1 MATNIEE
8 QWARLALSESMSSTP
23 EEDELLKQ
31 QASSANTITDRLL
44 KMEDNARIKA
54 DNLALIQEEKTQKQ
68 NEINGLE
75 SFIADLQNKN
85 AEGVN
90 WDDATSLQE
99 SLGKFANYGL
109 QTDEN
114 GQRYYVDP
122 TSGSKV
128 NYYGKEKGL
137 YIAETDNEQ
146 MKLGLRAGDKTFEDR
161 YTPDWKQYVPFMKGY
176 GWNPGPEGVVAD
188 KDPYMDLTVPAAL
201 ADAYEKYVHSNAGQL
216 AERTAGQGPISAEMA
231 YKLGAGKTE
240 YTNQSAPMWNA
251 DYDVGS
257 VELRKDTPL
266 PGVHSDYS
274 AFGED
279 GRIIRK
285 DTDGYFGNLIDA
297 AQHGLGRTVA
307 SAGDTIV
314 DIATRGSK
322 ELAEN
327 FGGVSEEESNKII
340 TKSAI
345 GKLFNENGN
354 FTGFDKYKDAKEYG
368 YDASA
373 INDYGQELKYVLT
386 SDKATFTDKAL
397 SILKAPV
404 YAPEL
409 MASSI
414 GDIVLAATGP
424 VGMGIFSANIMNDIL
439 EEKQKIMKTSDLD
452 PSQYVIAGT
461 AAVVAGLANQLT
473 GGLAGATKGLTVD
486 LIKEGLKKVDST
498 AFQKIVTAVG
508 AGTLEEATEEGI
520 QELAQIVGTK
530 LGTPEQDQIMTEKT
544 AVDVGVASIMGGGA
558 GAGMSGARAG
568 FSEFKNNESIK
579 NGINNVSE
587 KIKPTKPLEPVVDSA
602 TEANEVLD
610 ENQKA
615 VYETNFTDAES
626 RLEALTPLALR
637 DDVSND
643 EYMSGFEEINAIK
656 EHIINGMKSGTIDKA
671 RSDVAI
677 AKLKDIN
684 AKMSA
689 GVIKMMND
697 GDEQSIKTL
706 FSDPETAETK
716 FRKIATSGSEDLD
729 IDGANFMKAGYSAGL
744 NDETITDIKDEAKA
758 LNRLNGRIATIG
770 TEAGAT
776 GKSIDKV
783 AQEVSRD
790 ARGYLTYKDLA
801 DEGIESN
808 NVGKINKN
816 LVYME
821 KFYGKHSAKLDSINA
836 GLSDAESKAEK
847 IITNFIENGK
857 AKNRNEALI
866 ELTALDENKKPK
878 YSLGQ
883 IEITYGR
890 TENKGKINI
899 IDAVRKLKDERYN
912 GGMFAI
918 RNSVKNE
925 TEAMGT
931 VFELTKKRAENIG
944 TFAKQFTDKTEVDYV
959 NEIKN
964 LEPEVV
970 KLREKVAKYELVDKE
985 DLNENVVNANIA
997 KLKNMEN
1004 SLKSAQDNLAKIKG
1018 TKVDSENETSKTTES
1033 NSTVK
1038 TPGSNGEDPTYNDKE
1053 VSSIID
1059 PANPPADV
1067 VYEEPKYE
1075 EPKIKEPTVTNDDF
1089 DGIDTSVLNP
1099 IDISDISKYPI
1110 DGFNGNNPI
1119 VMNIN
1124 YNDPIDTFANY
1135 KEPSDEEISAFLNTQ
1150 SEPEYEDYADI
1161 NVDNIA
1167 NFESIDDIKDGT
1179 DEEKT
1184 KKSEVIKQLEAELI
1198 KAKESLKSAKE
1209 IYSALKNKLNG
1220 YYAEKQEIYER
1231 NSGNKQ
1237 WNEKDSNRMEWLN
1250 NQTESAKTLMPKFV
1264 LDVINKKRDFV
1275 NGITAKLS
1283 GSAEMESIVK
1293 DTGLGAHR
1301 DINTVVV
1308 MEEIDGKFV
1317 QAKTKDKDGK
1327 DIVKTQII
1335 KSSEIIKGN
1344 KKATNRLSGMKIE
1357 DITDNKTVLDY
1368 ADSAFET
1375 LSNVVDK
1382 VEKVENTRKPKDE
1395 NGKYPLEVTPKV
1407 QPTINGKKG
1416 NSEIIKLRD
1425 SLFRGILF
1433 NSDGSIN
1440 KNVAT
1445 AIAMTGD
1452 EYRALMASKLAFNT
1466 KEDIAKMLGITEGE
1480 VTGLMTRT
1488 MAFNGSF
1495 KKLIADDLSTT
1506 LFKNLAISGVDTADK
1521 ELVAKMKADAGQI
1534 VLLYMQEKGYIEPLA
1549 TSTMTVKQYE
1559 TMMEKDEDFAKETF
1573 TELGESENGA
1583 TIPMVR
1589 LAGTR
1594 DANGNQIRLK
1604 SKVKEAHNKAF
1615 AAETAKITKTLD
1627 VLGSTFGIESTKKG
1641 YKTKPSKTDSKKV
1654 KNSKVNN
1661 MSDKALKTMNVLQA
1675 ESFEMNGG
1683 VEVLFELL
1691 DNETID
1697 DATIL
1702 KAMGYKTEQDLK
1714 GKSFNTVESAEAR
1727 NMEIE
1732 NSLEEL
1738 KSLRARVLDPEDEMT
1753 NEMYFDYF
1761 FGKNGRFYM
1770 DSVGINPQTEK
1781 QLHRWL
1787 ITPKSH
1793 NVTID
1798 FNSENGKAK
1807 RQKDMFRLAIAQA
1820 FGFAID
1826 KKSNAD
1832 SYAFA
1837 DAIMAADESELLKV
1851 LKPNEKGKFEYTL
1864 PGSEHT
1870 LEIEHIGHTMQ
1881 AISALRS
1888 YRDANGGP
1896 FATSMS
1902 VEFDAVTSGF
1912 IIKLMQ
1918 MPILGMKL
1926 VKEWLAKGGVFLG
1939 GTDGYNSGDIKDI
1952 KSMSDVIAKNGITDA
1967 YRTLAGKM
1975 KTPKEVTDKYYE
1987 NHKDRNNKVKV
1998 ANRVLGAITPLLG
2011 NIKNDIDEVTK
2022 EGRALFKDP
2031 FMTFNYAA
2039 GMASIKKSLGYKMT
2053 ENLADEMLDEK
2064 SSKGNV
2070 LISALFGREATPA
2083 EIASFRKDLAE
2094 KDFDEVVINGKVKV
2108 SELMRKIIED
2118 AYGNQVESI
2127 LGEEFEGLVKANGT
2141 INNAFKGVFLAWK
2154 KEYDAKVAEVIS
2166 KGGVLSAKVENEII
2180 LDLKD
2185 KFPMINAPLSSGS
2198 IEDLETV
2205 AIYSTKLSSGK
2216 DKRYGAAKTY
2226 INKDNAN
2233 NPKGQQTL
2241 TVQSMIREF
2250 DAAMSAGAVI
2260 PIHYIDGSFMTNVL
2274 EASGILGVH
2283 DAVVTGMDNAFD
2295 TVKNY
2300 NKNVYENSRDYSVIE
2315 ELSKLVNRNA
2325 KGNESIVIREAKGDN
2340 EAITFGDI
2348 VNDLNKLNAEV
2359 KEARRVLFNTDVK
2372 VMHMTA
2378 IDDTDYSEIDGQG
2391 TVKKENE
2398 LVEYAEPDIKETTD
2412 KKLDSSKTPGSEEIV
2427 KESVGLTVTKSGLV
2441 RYKDTNKSQKKIESY
2456 AEFKSIVNE
2465 YASIMNSKK
2474 AKGDKTTDSMN
2485 QYVDSMFKMLANSG
2499 IEFRPFELKFS
2510 KNVGDNDSGLGLHK
2524 TYDSGLTIITM
2535 PFDVDFGN
2543 ESPLR
2548 VVLHEYA
2555 HSITKKAMKDNPSL
2569 MKKANELRDYAIKKL
2584 KENGMTQDE
2593 INKTYAF
2600 IDKKDEAYEFIAEAL
2615 TSPKFQAILS
2625 KIPSIS
2631 ENKNALEDIK
2641 KFFNAIVKF
2650 VTKNNESKFEMN
2662 NVLADTLNLVIE
2674 IQNENGLLNKDYN
2687 SEPDVSNSTD
2697 DTSLINNALDIMKI
2711 LKNEYIANAKQQKDR
2726 TSDDYKDLS
2735 KLATDFAKIE
2745 NMIEGCK

>member
-1 MATNIEE
+1 MAETQEERLTRLGLFNPSTIDTNEEDNFTKFKDADTIGNARIREIDALETTHGKSGIAEDNKRKIVENTARGLKFGQEGYQPLSQATTGDRASLDAELMSMKNIESGPSIYRGMDVKYNKFDDTLSEPVVASTGDSFYTQPIDEREYDKFGRRLVDNSDYASELRKQGLAVNYNANDKEKALAEVLEAKKQKLGAWGYDPQGMEDKFIKRNDGYNTYGEKPGESSFVDALQSATTKLGGKVLEGIGESVEFLGKEDQAFQQRE
-8 QWARLALSESMSSTP
+8 QSRLDENYPGEKVSAWRNEFAKSIENAGKFLSESGGKIREGDVDAFYGYNKSGSKMTEDVWNELKDGKVLDAVGKISASGTLNLIAESIP
-23 EEDELLKQ
+23 EMVMYFNPATLALTYTGNVAEAKKEAEKLNGNKEI
-31 QASSANTITDRLL
+31 S
-44 KMEDNARIKA
+44 NARMSAILLGEA
-54 DNLALIQEEKTQKQ
+54 FSA
-68 NEINGLE
+68 GLE
-75 SFIADLQNKN
+75 SFAIGKMTGIGELTSKAGELATKFKGQIPDSIIK
-85 AEGVN
+85 
-90 WDDATSLQE
+90 DATSYALNKTGKIATAMAAEGGQE
-99 SLGKFANYGL
+99 VF
-109 QTDEN
+109 QE
-114 GQRYYVDP
+114 GQR
-122 TSGSKV
+122 
-128 NYYGKEKGL
+128 
-137 YIAETDNEQ
+137 
-146 MKLGLRAGDKTFEDR
+146 
-161 YTPDWKQYVPFMKGY
+161 
-176 GWNPGPEGVVAD
+176 
-188 KDPYMDLTVPAAL
+188 
-201 ADAYEKYVHSNAGQL
+201 
-216 AERTAGQGPISAEMA
+216 
-231 YKLGAGKTE
+231 
-240 YTNQSAPMWNA
+240 
-251 DYDVGS
+251 
-257 VELRKDTPL
+257 
-266 PGVHSDYS
+266 
-274 AFGED
+274 
-279 GRIIRK
+279 
-285 DTDGYFGNLIDA
+285 
-297 AQHGLGRTVA
+297 
-307 SAGDTIV
+307 
-314 DIATRGSK
+314 IATTQYGQKDLNTQANIDRIGQAFVGGS
-322 ELAEN
+322 LA
-327 FGGVSEEESNKII
+327 GGGIRTGVEAGSSVKDVYDKAVYNGINVS
-340 TKSAI
+340 SAI
-345 GKLFNENGN
+345 
-354 FTGFDKYKDAKEYG
+354 
-368 YDASA
+368 
-373 INDYGQELKYVLT
+373 DYT
-386 SDKATFTDKAL
+386 
-397 SILKAPV
+397 
-404 YAPEL
+404 
-409 MASSI
+409 
-414 GDIVLAATGP
+414 
-424 VGMGIFSANIMNDIL
+424 
-439 EEKQKIMKTSDLD
+439 
-452 PSQYVIAGT
+452 
-461 AAVVAGLANQLT
+461 
-473 GGLAGATKGLTVD
+473 
-486 LIKEGLKKVDST
+486 
-498 AFQKIVTAVG
+498 
-508 AGTLEEATEEGI
+508 
-520 QELAQIVGTK
+520 
-530 LGTPEQDQIMTEKT
+530 
-544 AVDVGVASIMGGGA
+544 
-558 GAGMSGARAG
+558 
-568 FSEFKNNESIK
+568 K

-587 KIKPTKPLEPVVDSA
+587 KIKPTKPSEPAV
-602 TEANEVLD
+602 EVLD

-626 RLEALTPLALR
+626 RLEALSPLALR

-643 EYMSGFEEINAIK
+643 EYMSGFEEINSIK
-656 EHIINGMKSGTIDKA
+656 EHIIDGMKSGTIDKA
-671 RSDVAI
+671 RSDAAV

-684 AKMSA
+684 AKMHA

-697 GDEQSIKTL
+697 GDEQAMKTL

-744 NDETITDIKDEAKA
+744 DDETITDIKDEVKA
-758 LNRLNGRIATIG
+758 LNKLSGRVAKSNGG
-770 TEAGAT
+770 TEAGST
-776 GKSIDKV
+776 GKSMSKV
-783 AQEVSRD
+783 AQEVSSD
-790 ARGYLTYKDLA
+790 ARGYLSYQEVA
-801 DEGIESN
+801 ESGIETN
-808 NVGKINKN
+808 NTGKINKG
-816 LVYME
+816 LVAME
-821 KFYGKHSAKLDSINA
+821 KFYGKHSSKLESINY
-836 GLSDAESKAEK
+836 GLSDAESRAEK
-847 IITNFIENGK
+847 IVSNFIDN
-857 AKNRNEALI
+857 KNVTREEALK
-866 ELTALDENKKPK
+866 ELSSTIYDEKTKKTRNK
-878 YSLGQ
+878 YTDLGQ

-899 IDAVRKLKDERYN
+899 IDAIKRLNDNNYN
-912 GGMFAI
+912 GGMYGI
-918 RNSVKNE
+918 RESVKNE

-931 VFELTKKRAENIG
+931 VFELTKKRAERIG

-964 LEPEVV
+964 LEPEVA
-970 KLREKVAKYELVDKE
+970 KLREKVAKYKLLDEE
-985 DLNENVVNANIA
+985 DLSDNAKSSIKELPKMEA
-997 KLKNMEN
+997 K
-1004 SLKSAQDNLAKIKG
+1004 LKSAQDNLAKIKG
-1018 TKVDSENETSKTTES
+1018 TKVDNETESATSGSENKEP
-1033 NSTVK
+1033 V
-1038 TPGSNGEDPTYNDKE
+1038 TPNEEK
-1053 VSSIID
+1053 VSGIID
-1059 PANPPADV
+1059 PNNPPADV
-1067 VYEEPKYE
+1067 SYE
-1075 EPKIKEPTVTNDDF
+1075 EPKIVEPSEPKEQEITIEDDF
-1089 DGIDTSVLNP
+1089 DGIDVSALKP
-1099 IDISDISKYPI
+1099 IDISDMSKYPMI
-1110 DGFNGNNPI
+1110 EFTGDNPS

-1124 YNDPIDTFANY
+1124 YADPIDPFSNY
-1135 KEPSDEEISAFLNTQ
+1135 KEPTDAEIAAFL
-1150 SEPEYEDYADI
+1150 SEPVDPEYKDYADI

-1167 NFESIDDIKDGT
+1167 NFDNIDSIKAT
-1179 DEEKT
+1179 TEKE
-1184 KKSEVIKQLEAELI
+1184 KAAKSEAIKLLEAELI
-1198 KAKESLKSAKE
+1198 KAKKALSKEKE
-1209 IYSALKNKLNG
+1209 IYNALKNKITDL
-1220 YYAEKQEIYER
+1220 YAEKQEIYER
-1231 NSGNKQ
+1231 NSGKKQ
-1237 WNEKDSNRMEWLN
+1237 WNEDDSNRIEWLN
-1250 NQTESAKTLMPKFV
+1250 EQTESAKQYLPRFV
-1264 LDVINKKRDFV
+1264 NEKINFKKELI
-1275 NGITAKLS
+1275 NGITSKLS
-1283 GSAEMESIVK
+1283 GSAEIESIIK
-1293 DTGLGAHR
+1293 DTGLGS
-1301 DINTVVV
+1301 IVS
-1308 MEEIDGKFV
+1308 E
-1317 QAKTKDKDGK
+1317 KTKMIEKDKDGNDK
-1327 DIVKTQII
+1327 YQII
-1335 KSSEIIKGN
+1335 KSSDIVKGN

-1368 ADSAFET
+1368 ADSAIET
-1375 LSNVVDK
+1375 LSNVIDK
-1382 VEKVENTRKPKDE
+1382 VEKKYNKFGKEIESDKILTDV
-1395 NGKYPLEVTPKV
+1395 NGIESGLKEV
-1407 QPTINGKKG
+1407 Q
-1416 NSEIIKLRD
+1416 KLRD

-1433 NSDGSIN
+1433 NADGSIN

-1452 EYRALMASKLAFNT
+1452 EYRALMASKLAFKT
-1466 KEDIAKMLGITEGE
+1466 KEYIAKMLGITEGE

-1488 MAFNGSF
+1488 MTFNGSF
-1495 KKLIADDLSTT
+1495 KKIIADDLSTT

-1549 TSTMTVKQYE
+1549 TSTMTVKEYE

-1604 SKVKEAHNKAF
+1604 GKAKEAHNKAF
-1615 AAETAKITKTLD
+1615 TAETAKITKTLD
-1627 VLGSTFGIESTKKG
+1627 ILGSTFGIESTKKG

-1683 VEVLFELL
+1683 VEVLFELDENGNRL
-1691 DNETID
+1691 ID

-1702 KAMGYKTEQDLK
+1702 KAMGYKTEEDLK

-1727 NMEIE
+1727 NMEIA
-1732 NSLEEL
+1732 NSLDEL

-1798 FNSENGKAK
+1798 FNSKDGKAK

-1837 DAIMAADESELLKV
+1837 DAIMASDESELLKV
-1851 LKPNEKGKFEYTL
+1851 LKPNEKGKFEHTL

-1881 AISALRS
+1881 AINALRA
-1888 YRDANGGP
+1888 YRDAKGGT
-1896 FATSMS
+1896 FTTSMS

-1939 GTDGYNSGDIKDI
+1939 GTDGYNGGDIKDI

-1998 ANRVLGAITPLLG
+1998 ANRVLSAITPLLG

-2039 GMASIKKSLGYKMT
+2039 GMASIKRSLGYKMT
-2053 ENLADEMLDEK
+2053 ENLADEMLAGSE
-2064 SSKGNV
+2064 KGNV
-2070 LISALFGREATPA
+2070 LISALFGKEATPA

-2154 KEYDAKVAEVIS
+2154 KEYNAKVAEVIS
-2166 KGGVLSAKVENEII
+2166 KGGVLSSKVEDEII

-2185 KFPMINAPLSSGS
+2185 KFPMINAPLSSGN

-2241 TVQSMIREF
+2241 TVQSMIREL

-2274 EASGILGVH
+2274 EASGVLGVH

-2391 TVKKENE
+2391 TVKKANE
-2398 LVEYAEPDIKETTD
+2398 LVEYAEPDVGETTN
-2412 KKLDSSKTPGSEEIV
+2412 KKLDSTQTPGSDDIV
-2427 KESVGLTVTKSGLV
+2427 KESANLVMSATGLIKFNSDKKNGVAKGTK
-2441 RYKDTNKSQKKIESY
+2441 TIETY
-2456 AEFKSIVNE
+2456 DEFKSIVEE
-2465 YASIMNSKK
+2465 YNSLLNKSGKTDTNNLKEKYSESIKYI
-2474 AKGDKTTDSMN
+2474 DELF
-2485 QYVDSMFKMLANSG
+2485 VMLGNAG
-2499 IEFRPFELKFS
+2499 IKFRPFDLKLIDKVDS
-2510 KNVGDNDSGLGLHK
+2510 KGEGLGLHK
-2524 TYDSGLTIITM
+2524 TDEKNGQTTITM
-2535 PFDVDFGN
+2535 PSKVNFGDYY
-2543 ESPLR
+2543 PLK

-2555 HSITKKAMKDNPSL
+2555 HSITVKGMKDNKAL
-2569 MKKANELRDYAIKKL
+2569 KAKANKLRAHIINEIK
-2584 KENGMTQDE
+2584 N
-2593 INKTYAF
+2593 N
-2600 IDKKDEAYEFIAEAL
+2600 DKKDGIDEKETNEKINRLYGLNDINVPAKDREFEFIAEIL
-2615 TSPKFQAILS
+2615 TDPQLQ
-2625 KIPSIS
+2625 KIVAKISSIGQ
-2631 ENKNALEDIK
+2631 NKNALEDIK
-2641 KFFNAIVKF
+2641 IFFKAIVKF
-2650 VTKNNESKFEMN
+2650 VTRNNEEIKETNSLIDALDI
-2662 NVLADTLNLVIE
+2662 VLE

-2687 SEPDVSNSTD
+2687 SEPEVHSAD
-2697 DTSLINNALDIMKI
+2697 DIVLINESLDIMNT
-2711 LKNEYIANAKQQKDR
+2711 LKKDTNNSNLR
-2726 TSDDYKDLS
+2726 TIFESI
-2735 KLATDFAKIE
+2735 IE
-2745 NMIEGCK
+2745 DVKGCKQ

>member
-8 QWARLALSESMSSTP
+8 QWARLAISESMASTP
-23 EEDELLKQ
+23 EDDALLKQ
-31 QASSANTITDRLL
+31 QAASTTTIIDRLL
-44 KMEDNARIKA
+44 KMEENARIKA
-54 DNLALIQEEKTQKQ
+54 ENLALKEQEKTQKQ
-68 NEINGLE
+68 NEINGIE

-85 AEGVN
+85 AQGAN
-90 WDDATSLQE
+90 WDDANTLQE

-137 YIAETDNEQ
+137 YVAETDNGQ

-176 GWNPGPEGVVAD
+176 GWKPGPEGVVAD

-240 YTNQSAPMWNA
+240 YTKQSAPMWNA
-251 DYDVGS
+251 DYDVSS
-257 VELRKDTPL
+257 VKLREDTPL
-266 PGVHSDYS
+266 PGAHSN
-274 AFGED
+274 AALFGED

-297 AQHGLGRTVA
+297 AQHGLGRTAA
-307 SAGDTIV
+307 STGDTLV

-322 ELAEN
+322 ELAEK

-354 FTGFDKYKDAKEYG
+354 FTGFDKYKEGKEYG
-368 YDASA
+368 YDSSA
-373 INDYGQELKYVLT
+373 IDDYGQELKYVLT
-386 SDKATFTDKAL
+386 SDKATFTDKAM

-424 VGMGIFSANIMNDIL
+424 VGMGVFSANIMNDIL

-452 PSQYVIAGT
+452 PSQYMIAGT
-461 AAVVAGLANQLT
+461 AGLVAGLANQLT
-473 GGLAGATKGLTVD
+473 GGLAGATKGLTVN

-498 AFQKIVTAVG
+498 AFQRIVTAIG

-520 QELAQIVGTK
+520 QELAQVVGTK

-558 GAGMSGARAG
+558 GAGMSGAKAG
-568 FSEFKNNESIK
+568 FSELKNNESIK

-587 KIKPTKPLEPVVDSA
+587 KIKPTKPSEPVVDNA
-602 TEANEVLD
+602 PEASEVLD

-615 VYETNFTDAES
+615 VYETNFADAES
-626 RLEALTPLALR
+626 RLEALSPLALR

-643 EYMSGFEEINAIK
+643 EYMNGFEEINSIK

-671 RSDVAI
+671 RSDVAV

-684 AKMSA
+684 AKMHA

-697 GDEQSIKTL
+697 GDEQAMKTL
-706 FSDPETAETK
+706 FSDPETAEKK

-758 LNRLNGRIATIG
+758 LNKLSG
-770 TEAGAT
+770 T

-783 AQEVSRD
+783 AQEVSSE
-790 ARGYLTYKDLA
+790 AKGYLTYKDLA

-816 LVYME
+816 LVSME
-821 KFYGKHSAKLDSINA
+821 KFYGKHSAKLEAIEI
-836 GLSDAESKAEK
+836 GLAEATEKVSKIVNDFVESRK
-847 IITNFIENGK
+847 ISKE
-857 AKNRNEALI
+857 EALVKL
-866 ELTALDENKKPK
+866 EKVSGQTQVTYP
-878 YSLGQ
+878 SGQ
-883 IEITYGR
+883 I
-890 TENKGKINI
+890 GKINHSDI
-899 IDAVRKLKDERYN
+899 VRKLKDENYN
-912 GGMFAI
+912 GGMFSI

-931 VFELTKKRAENIG
+931 VFELTKKRAEKLG
-944 TFAKQFTDKTEVDYV
+944 TFTKQFTDKTEVDYV

-964 LEPEVV
+964 LEPEVF

-1018 TKVDSENETSKTTES
+1018 TKVDSETEIDTTSPGSKDKAPEVPEDPKDIIVETPKDTVVKSFVKPLEESVTES
-1033 NSTVK
+1033 
-1038 TPGSNGEDPTYNDKE
+1038 PEDPTEINSVHKDTN
-1053 VSSIID
+1053 VSFVKPID
-1059 PANPPADV
+1059 
-1067 VYEEPKYE
+1067 EIETPKDYTVNTFVPSLE
-1075 EPKIKEPTVTNDDF
+1075 QEIPKI
-1089 DGIDTSVLNP
+1089 
-1099 IDISDISKYPI
+1099 
-1110 DGFNGNNPI
+1110 
-1119 VMNIN
+1119 
-1124 YNDPIDTFANY
+1124 
-1135 KEPSDEEISAFLNTQ
+1135 
-1150 SEPEYEDYADI
+1150 
-1161 NVDNIA
+1161 VDNEYDFVKA
-1167 NFESIDDIKDGT
+1167 EQTFVEPDDVPTIDDIAKFDNIDSISDKT
-1179 DEEKT
+1179 DKEKAV
-1184 KKSEVIKQLEAELI
+1184 KSEVIKKLEVELTNTR
-1198 KAKESLKSAKE
+1198 ESLKSSKEEYAKYKNSIDNMFAKKE
-1209 IYSALKNKLNG
+1209 QLKTETGDVRKLS
-1220 YYAEKQEIYER
+1220 K
-1231 NSGNKQ
+1231 S
-1237 WNEKDSNRMEWLN
+1237 EKDSFFDKLN
-1250 NQTESAKTLMPKFV
+1250 TLNSNIEFGLKF
-1264 LDVINKKRDFV
+1264 LDRLKETKIDPLKNLV
-1275 NGITAKLS
+1275 NGINAKLS
-1283 GSAEMESIVK
+1283 GSAEIDSIINK
-1293 DTGLGAHR
+1293 DGLGA
-1301 DINTVVV
+1301 IKEVTQIK
-1308 MEEIDGKFV
+1308 MIE
-1317 QAKTKDKDGK
+1317 KDKEGNDQY
-1327 DIVKTQII
+1327 QII
-1335 KSSEIIKGN
+1335 KSSDIVKGN

-1368 ADSAFET
+1368 ADSAVET
-1375 LSNVVDK
+1375 LSNVIDK
-1382 VEKVENTRKPKDE
+1382 VEKVKNRDGSESIKPNVFNKE
-1395 NGKYPLEVTPKV
+1395 T
-1407 QPTINGKKG
+1407 
-1416 NSEIIKLRD
+1416 NSMESVKLRD

-1594 DANGNQIRLK
+1594 DINGNQIRLK
-1604 SKVKEAHNKAF
+1604 GKAKEAQNKKF
-1615 AAETAKITKTLD
+1615 AYETAKLTKTLD
-1627 VLGSTFGIESTKKG
+1627 FLGSTFGIESTKKG
-1641 YKTKPSKTDSKKV
+1641 YKTKPTKTESKKV

-1661 MSDKALKTMNVLQA
+1661 MSDKALKTMNILQD

-1683 VEVLFELL
+1683 VDVLFELL
-1691 DNETID
+1691 DNGTID

-1702 KAMGYKTEQDLK
+1702 KAMGYKTEEDLK

-1727 NMEIE
+1727 NMEIV
-1732 NSLEEL
+1732 NSLDEL
-1738 KSLRARVLDPEDEMT
+1738 KLLRARVLDPEDEMT

-1798 FNSENGKAK
+1798 FGAKGKAK

-1851 LKPNEKGKFEYTL
+1851 LKPDEKGHFKYTQ
-1864 PGSEHT
+1864 PGSKHT

-1881 AISALRS
+1881 AISALRA
-1888 YRDANGGP
+1888 YRDAIQEDGTIAP
-1896 FATSMS
+1896 FTTSMS

-1918 MPILGMKL
+1918 MPILKMKM

-1939 GTDGYNSGDIKDI
+1939 GTDGYNGGDIKDI

-1975 KTPKEVTDKYYE
+1975 QTPTEVTDKYYE

-2011 NIKNDIDEVTK
+2011 NIKEIKDQIEEVTK

-2039 GMASIKKSLGYKMT
+2039 GMASIKRSLGYKMT
-2053 ENLADEMLDEK
+2053 ENLADEMLAGSE
-2064 SSKGNV
+2064 KGNA
-2070 LISALFGREATPA
+2070 LIGALFGREATPA

-2154 KEYDAKVAEVIS
+2154 KEYDAKVAEVIA
-2166 KGGVLSAKVENEII
+2166 KGGVLSSKVEDEII

-2185 KFPMINAPLSSGS
+2185 KFPMINAPLSSGN

-2216 DKRYGAAKTY
+2216 DKKYGAAKTY
-2226 INKDNAN
+2226 IDKTVSKN

-2250 DAAMSAGAVI
+2250 EAAMSAGAVI

-2274 EASGILGVH
+2274 EASGVLGVH

-2325 KGNESIVIREAKGDN
+2325 KGNESIVIREAKDDN

-2348 VNDLNKLNAEV
+2348 VNDLNELNAQV

-2391 TVKKENE
+2391 TVKKANE
-2398 LVEYAEPDIKETTD
+2398 LVEYIEPEIKKTTD
-2412 KKLDSSKTPGSEEIV
+2412 KKSDSVKTPGSEEIV
-2427 KESVGLTVTKSGLV
+2427 KESVGLAITKSGLV

-2474 AKGDKTTDSMN
+2474 VKGDKTTDSMN
-2485 QYVDSMFKMLANSG
+2485 QYVDSMFEMLANSG

-2535 PFDVDFGN
+2535 PFDVDFKD

-2555 HSITKKAMKDNPSL
+2555 HSITKKAMNDNSL
-2569 MKKANELRDYAIKKL
+2569 LMNKGNELREKTLNYMKQVGMSDKEISEIYA
-2584 KENGMTQDE
+2584 MS
-2593 INKTYAF
+2593 
-2600 IDKKDEAYEFIAEAL
+2600 DKKEQSYEFIAEAL
-2615 TSPKFQAILS
+2615 TNPKFQAILS

-2631 ENKNALEDIK
+2631 ENKNVLEDIK

-2662 NVLADTLNLVIE
+2662 NVLADTLNLVLE

-2687 SEPDVSNSTD
+2687 SEPDVNSSD
-2697 DTSLINNALDIMKI
+2697 DIGLINNALDIMKI
-2711 LKNEYIANAKQQKDR
+2711 LKNEYTANAKQQKDR
-2726 TSDDYKDLS
+2726 TSDDYKELS
-2735 KLATDFAKIE
+2735 KLASDFAKIE
-2745 NMIEGCK
+2745 NMIEGCE

>member
-1 MATNIEE
+1 MAETQEERLIRLGLFNPSTLNTNEDESIKFKDADTIGNARIREIDALENTHGRSGIAEDNKRKIAENTERGLKFGQEGYQPLSQATTGDRASFDAELMSMKNIESGPSIYRGMDVKYNKFDDTLSEPVVASTGDSFYTQPIDEREYDKFGRRLVDNSDYASELRKQGLAVNYNANDKEKALAEVLEAKKQKLGAWGYDPQGMEDKFIKRNDGYNTYGEKPGESSFVDALQSATTKLGGKVLEGIGESVEFLGKEDQAFQQRE
-8 QWARLALSESMSSTP
+8 QTRLDEQYPGEKVSAWRNDFAKSIENAGKFLSESGGKIREGDVEAFYGYNKSGSKMTEDVWNELKDGKVLDAVGKVSASGTLNLIAESIP
-23 EEDELLKQ
+23 EMVMYFNPATLALTYTGNVAEAKKEAEKLNGNKEI
-31 QASSANTITDRLL
+31 S
-44 KMEDNARIKA
+44 NARMSAILLGEA
-54 DNLALIQEEKTQKQ
+54 FSA
-68 NEINGLE
+68 GLE
-75 SFIADLQNKN
+75 SLAIGKMTGIGELTSKAGELATKFKGQIPDSIIKDATSYALNKTGKIATAMA
-85 AEGVN
+85 AEGV
-90 WDDATSLQE
+90 QE
-99 SLGKFANYGL
+99 VF
-109 QTDEN
+109 QE
-114 GQRYYVDP
+114 GQRIATTQYGQKDLNTQANIDRLGQSLVG
-122 TSGSKV
+122 GSIAGGGIRTGVEVGSSAKDVYDKAV
-128 NYYGKEKGL
+128 NNG
-137 YIAETDNEQ
+137 IN
-146 MKLGLRAGDKTFEDR
+146 
-161 YTPDWKQYVPFMKGY
+161 V
-176 GWNPGPEGVVAD
+176 
-188 KDPYMDLTVPAAL
+188 
-201 ADAYEKYVHSNAGQL
+201 SNA
-216 AERTAGQGPISAEMA
+216 ID
-231 YKLGAGKTE
+231 
-240 YTNQSAPMWNA
+240 YT
-251 DYDVGS
+251 
-257 VELRKDTPL
+257 
-266 PGVHSDYS
+266 
-274 AFGED
+274 
-279 GRIIRK
+279 
-285 DTDGYFGNLIDA
+285 
-297 AQHGLGRTVA
+297 
-307 SAGDTIV
+307 
-314 DIATRGSK
+314 
-322 ELAEN
+322 
-327 FGGVSEEESNKII
+327 
-340 TKSAI
+340 
-345 GKLFNENGN
+345 
-354 FTGFDKYKDAKEYG
+354 
-368 YDASA
+368 
-373 INDYGQELKYVLT
+373 
-386 SDKATFTDKAL
+386 
-397 SILKAPV
+397 
-404 YAPEL
+404 
-409 MASSI
+409 
-414 GDIVLAATGP
+414 
-424 VGMGIFSANIMNDIL
+424 
-439 EEKQKIMKTSDLD
+439 
-452 PSQYVIAGT
+452 
-461 AAVVAGLANQLT
+461 
-473 GGLAGATKGLTVD
+473 
-486 LIKEGLKKVDST
+486 
-498 AFQKIVTAVG
+498 
-508 AGTLEEATEEGI
+508 
-520 QELAQIVGTK
+520 
-530 LGTPEQDQIMTEKT
+530 
-544 AVDVGVASIMGGGA
+544 
-558 GAGMSGARAG
+558 
-568 FSEFKNNESIK
+568 K
-579 NGINNVSE
+579 NGINNVSD
-587 KIKPTKPLEPVVDSA
+587 KIKSAKQSEPGVV
-602 TEANEVLD
+602 EASEVLD

-626 RLEALTPLALR
+626 RLEALSPLALR

-671 RSDVAI
+671 RSDIAI

-697 GDEQSIKTL
+697 GDEQAMKTL

-716 FRKIATSGSEDLD
+716 FRKIVTSGSEDLD

-744 NDETITDIKDEAKA
+744 DDETITDIKDEVKA
-758 LNRLNGRIATIG
+758 LNKLSG
-770 TEAGAT
+770 T

-783 AQEVSRD
+783 AQEVSTE
-790 ARGYLTYKDLA
+790 AKGYLTYKDLA

-816 LVYME
+816 LVSME
-821 KFYGKHSAKLDSINA
+821 KFYGKHSAKLEAIEI
-836 GLSDAESKAEK
+836 GLAEATEKVSKIVNDFAESRK
-847 IITNFIENGK
+847 ISKE
-857 AKNRNEALI
+857 EALVKL
-866 ELTALDENKKPK
+866 EKV
-878 YSLGQ
+878 SGQ
-883 IEITYGR
+883 TQVTYPS
-890 TENKGKINI
+890 KQIGKINHSDI
-899 IDAVRKLKDERYN
+899 IKKMKDENYN

-931 VFELTKKRAENIG
+931 VFELTKKRAERIG
-944 TFAKQFTDKTEVDYV
+944 TFTKQFTDKTEVDYV

-964 LEPEVV
+964 LEPDVV
-970 KLREKVAKYELVDKE
+970 KLREKVAKYKLLDEE
-985 DLNENVVNANIA
+985 DLSDNAKASIKELLKIEA
-997 KLKNMEN
+997 K
-1004 SLKSAQDNLAKIKG
+1004 LKSAQDNLAKIKG
-1018 TKVDSENETSKTTES
+1018 TKVDSETEIDTTSPGSKDKAPKVLEDPKDVASETPKDTVVESFVKPPDESVTES
-1033 NSTVK
+1033 PEDHTEVNSVPKDTNVSFVKPIYEIEIPKDYTVN
-1038 TPGSNGEDPTYNDKE
+1038 TF
-1053 VSSIID
+1053 V
-1059 PANPPADV
+1059 PPL
-1067 VYEEPKYE
+1067 EHEIPKMVDNEYSFVQAE
-1075 EPKIKEPTVTNDDF
+1075 Q
-1089 DGIDTSVLNP
+1089 
-1099 IDISDISKYPI
+1099 
-1110 DGFNGNNPI
+1110 
-1119 VMNIN
+1119 
-1124 YNDPIDTFANY
+1124 TFV
-1135 KEPSDEEISAFLNTQ
+1135 
-1150 SEPEYEDYADI
+1150 EPEDI
-1161 NVDNIA
+1161 PT
-1167 NFESIDDIKDGT
+1167 IDDIAKFDNIDSISDKT
-1179 DEEKT
+1179 DKEKAV
-1184 KKSEVIKQLEAELI
+1184 KYEVIKKLEESLAN
-1198 KAKESLKSAKE
+1198 AKESLKSSKEEYAKYKNVIDNMFAKKE
-1209 IYSALKNKLNG
+1209 QLKTEAGDVNKLSKSEKDSFFNKLNSLNDNI
-1220 YYAEKQEIYER
+1220 E
-1231 NSGNKQ
+1231 SG
-1237 WNEKDSNRMEWLN
+1237 L
-1250 NQTESAKTLMPKFV
+1250 KF
-1264 LDVINKKRDFV
+1264 LDRLKETKVDPSKNLV
-1275 NGITAKLS
+1275 NGLVSKLS
-1283 GSAEMESIVK
+1283 GSAEIDSILKES
-1293 DTGLGAHR
+1293 GLGA
-1301 DINTVVV
+1301 IKEVTQIK
-1308 MEEIDGKFV
+1308 MIE
-1317 QAKTKDKDGK
+1317 KDKDGN
-1327 DIVKTQII
+1327 DQYQII
-1335 KSSEIIKGN
+1335 KSSDIVEGN
-1344 KKATNRLSGMKIE
+1344 KKSTNRLSGMKIE

-1368 ADSAFET
+1368 SDSAIET
-1375 LSNVVDK
+1375 LSNVIDK
-1382 VEKVENTRKPKDE
+1382 VEKVKVRDGSETVKPNVFNKE
-1395 NGKYPLEVTPKV
+1395 T
-1407 QPTINGKKG
+1407 
-1416 NSEIIKLRD
+1416 NSMESVKLRD

-1433 NSDGSIN
+1433 NADGSIN

-1521 ELVAKMKADAGQI
+1521 ELVAKIKADAGQI
-1534 VLLYMQEKGYIEPLA
+1534 VLLYMQEKGYIEPLS

-1573 TELGESENGA
+1573 TDLGESENGA

-1594 DANGNQIRLK
+1594 DSNGNQIRLK
-1604 SKVKEAHNKAF
+1604 GKEKEAQNKKF
-1615 AAETAKITKTLD
+1615 SDETAKLTKTLD
-1627 VLGSTFGIESTKKG
+1627 LLGSTFGIESTKKG
-1641 YKTKPSKTDSKKV
+1641 YKTKPTKTESKKV

-1683 VEVLFELL
+1683 VDVLFELL
-1691 DNETID
+1691 DNGTID

-1702 KAMGYKTEQDLK
+1702 KAMGYKTEEDLK
-1714 GKSFNTVESAEAR
+1714 GKSFNTIESAEAR
-1727 NMEIE
+1727 NMEIV

-1738 KSLRARVLDPEDEMT
+1738 KSLRARVLDPQDEMT

-1787 ITPKSH
+1787 ITPKAH

-1798 FNSENGKAK
+1798 FGAKGKAK

-1837 DAIMAADESELLKV
+1837 DAIMNADESELLKV
-1851 LKPNEKGKFEYTL
+1851 LKHNEDGKFEHTL
-1864 PGSEHT
+1864 PGSKHT

-1881 AISALRS
+1881 AISALRA

-1896 FATSMS
+1896 FTTSMS

-1918 MPILGMKL
+1918 MPILGMKK

-1939 GTDGYNSGDIKDI
+1939 GTDGYNGGDIKDI
-1952 KSMSDVIAKNGITDA
+1952 KSMSDIIDENGITDA

-1975 KTPKEVTDKYYE
+1975 KTPTEVTDKYYE
-1987 NHKDRNNKVKV
+1987 KHKDRDNKVKV

-2039 GMASIKKSLGYKMT
+2039 GMASIKRSLGYKIT
-2053 ENLADEMLDEK
+2053 ENLADEMLDDK
-2064 SSKGNV
+2064 SLKGNA
-2070 LISALFGREATPA
+2070 LIAAIFGREATPA

-2094 KDFDEVVINGKVKV
+2094 KDFDEVKINGNVKV

-2118 AYGNQVESI
+2118 VYGNQVESI

-2154 KEYDAKVAEVIS
+2154 KEYDAKVAEVIA
-2166 KGGVLSAKVENEII
+2166 KGGVLSAKVEDEII
-2180 LDLKD
+2180 LALKD
-2185 KFPMINAPLSSGS
+2185 KFPMINAPLSSGN

-2226 INKDNAN
+2226 IDKTVSKN

-2250 DAAMSAGAVI
+2250 EAAMSAGAVI

-2274 EASGILGVH
+2274 EDSGVLGVH

-2315 ELSKLVNRNA
+2315 ELSKLVNRNE

-2348 VNDLNKLNAEV
+2348 VNELNELNAEV

-2378 IDDTDYSEIDGQG
+2378 IDGTDYSEIDGQG

-2398 LVEYAEPDIKETTD
+2398 LVEYAEPDDKETTD
-2412 KKLDSSKTPGSEEIV
+2412 KKLDSVKTPGSDDIL
-2427 KESVGLTVTKSGLV
+2427 KESSGLTVTKSGLV

-2485 QYVDSMFKMLANSG
+2485 QYVDSMFEMLANSG

-2569 MKKANELRDYAIKKL
+2569 MKKGNELRDYAIKKL

-2600 IDKKDEAYEFIAEAL
+2600 SDKKNEAYEFIAEAL
-2615 TSPKFQAILS
+2615 TSPKFQVMLN
-2625 KIPSIS
+2625 KIPSVS
-2631 ENKNALEDIK
+2631 ENKNVIEDIK

-2662 NVLADTLNLVIE
+2662 NVLADTLNLVLE
-2674 IQNENGLLNKDYN
+2674 IQNENGLPNKDYN
-2687 SEPDVSNSTD
+2687 LEPDVGNNKYETISKD
-2697 DTSLINNALDIMKI
+2697 DIEAAKDIMSNNK
-2711 LKNEYIANAKQQKDR
+2711 KEC
-2726 TSDDYKDLS
+2726 
-2735 KLATDFAKIE
+2735 E
-2745 NMIEGCK
+2745 

>member
-8 QWARLALSESMSSTP
+8 QWARLALSESMASTP
-23 EEDELLKQ
+23 EDDALLKQ
-31 QASSANTITDRLL
+31 QASSVTTLTDRLL
-44 KMEDNARIKA
+44 KMEENARIKSE
-54 DNLALIQEEKTQKQ
+54 NLALIQEEKTQKQ
-68 NEINGLE
+68 NEINGLD
-75 SFIADLQNKN
+75 SFIANLQNKN
-85 AEGVN
+85 AEGAN

-99 SLGKFANYGL
+99 SLGQFANYGL

-137 YIAETDNEQ
+137 YVAETDNGQ

-176 GWNPGPEGVVAD
+176 GWKPGPEGVVAD

-216 AERTAGQGPISAEMA
+216 AERTAGQGPISAEMS

-240 YTNQSAPMWNA
+240 YTKQSAPMWNA
-251 DYDVGS
+251 DYDVSS
-257 VELRKDTPL
+257 VELREDTPL
-266 PGVHSDYS
+266 PGAHSN
-274 AFGED
+274 AALFGED

-297 AQHGLGRTVA
+297 AQHGLGRTAA
-307 SAGDTIV
+307 STGDTLV

-322 ELAEN
+322 ELAEK

-354 FTGFDKYKDAKEYG
+354 FTGFDKYKEGKEYG
-368 YDASA
+368 YDSST
-373 INDYGQELKYVLT
+373 IDDYGQELKYVLT

-424 VGMGIFSANIMNDIL
+424 VGMGVFSANIMNDIL

-452 PSQYVIAGT
+452 LSQYMIAGT
-461 AAVVAGLANQLT
+461 AGLVAGLANQLT

-486 LIKEGLKKVDST
+486 LIKEGLKKVDSS
-498 AFQKIVTAVG
+498 AFQRIVTAVG

-520 QELAQIVGTK
+520 QELSQIVGTK

-568 FSEFKNNESIK
+568 LSELKNNESIK
-579 NGINNVSE
+579 NGIDTVSE
-587 KIKPTKPLEPVVDSA
+587 KIKPTKPSEPVVDNA
-602 TEANEVLD
+602 PEASEVLD

-626 RLEALTPLALR
+626 RLEALSPLALR

-671 RSDVAI
+671 RSDAAV

-684 AKMSA
+684 AKMHA

-697 GDEQSIKTL
+697 GDEQAMNTL

-758 LNRLNGRIATIG
+758 LNRLNG
-770 TEAGAT
+770 T

-783 AQEVSRD
+783 AQEVSTE
-790 ARGYLTYKDLA
+790 AKGYLTYKDLA
-801 DEGIESN
+801 EEGIESN

-816 LVYME
+816 LVSME
-821 KFYGKHSAKLDSINA
+821 KFYGTHSAKLEAIEI
-836 GLSDAESKAEK
+836 GLAEAIEKVSKIVNDFAESRK
-847 IITNFIENGK
+847 ISKE
-857 AKNRNEALI
+857 EALVKL
-866 ELTALDENKKPK
+866 EKV
-878 YSLGQ
+878 SGQ
-883 IEITYGR
+883 TQVTYPS
-890 TENKGKINI
+890 KQIGKINHSDI
-899 IDAVRKLKDERYN
+899 IKKMKDENYN

-931 VFELTKKRAENIG
+931 VFELTKKRVERIG
-944 TFAKQFTDKTEVDYV
+944 TFTKQFTDKTEVDYV

-964 LEPEVV
+964 LEPEVI

-997 KLKNMEN
+997 KLKNIEAK
-1004 SLKSAQDNLAKIKG
+1004 LKSAQDNLAKIKG
-1018 TKVDSENETSKTTES
+1018 TKVDSETEID
-1033 NSTVK
+1033 TI
-1038 TPGSNGEDPTYNDKE
+1038 TPGSENKVPEAPKDVTVETPKDTVAKSFVKPPEESVTEVPKDPTEVNSVPKDTNVSFVVPEDKIEIPKDYIVNTFVPPLEQEIPTMVDNEYDFIQAEQTFVEPDDVPTIYDIAKFDNIDSISDKTDKE
-1053 VSSIID
+1053 KAV
-1059 PANPPADV
+1059 
-1067 VYEEPKYE
+1067 
-1075 EPKIKEPTVTNDDF
+1075 
-1089 DGIDTSVLNP
+1089 
-1099 IDISDISKYPI
+1099 
-1110 DGFNGNNPI
+1110 
-1119 VMNIN
+1119 
-1124 YNDPIDTFANY
+1124 
-1135 KEPSDEEISAFLNTQ
+1135 
-1150 SEPEYEDYADI
+1150 
-1161 NVDNIA
+1161 
-1167 NFESIDDIKDGT
+1167 
-1179 DEEKT
+1179 
-1184 KKSEVIKQLEAELI
+1184 KSEVIKQLEVELTNTR
-1198 KAKESLKSAKE
+1198 ESLMSAKE
-1209 IYSALKNKLNG
+1209 EYAKYKNVIDNMFAKKEQLKTEVGNVSKLSKTEKDNFFDKLNTLNSNIESGLKFLDRLKETKIDPLKNL
-1220 YYAEKQEIYER
+1220 
-1231 NSGNKQ
+1231 
-1237 WNEKDSNRMEWLN
+1237 
-1250 NQTESAKTLMPKFV
+1250 
-1264 LDVINKKRDFV
+1264 V
-1275 NGITAKLS
+1275 NGLTAKLS
-1283 GSAEMESIVK
+1283 GSAEIELILNK
-1293 DTGLGAHR
+1293 DGLGSLV
-1301 DINTVVV
+1301 T
-1308 MEEIDGKFV
+1308 
-1317 QAKTKDKDGK
+1317 KTKIIEKDKNGNDQY
-1327 DIVKTQII
+1327 QII
-1335 KSSEIIKGN
+1335 KSSEIVKGN
-1344 KKATNRLSGMKIE
+1344 KKSTNRLSGMKIE

-1368 ADSAFET
+1368 ADSAIET
-1375 LSNVVDK
+1375 LSNVIDK
-1382 VEKVENTRKPKDE
+1382 VEKVKGRD
-1395 NGKYPLEVTPKV
+1395 GLESVLPNVFNKET
-1407 QPTINGKKG
+1407 
-1416 NSEIIKLRD
+1416 NSSESVKLRD

-1433 NSDGSIN
+1433 NADGSIN

-1452 EYRALMASKLAFNT
+1452 EYRALMASKLAYNT

-1488 MAFNGSF
+1488 MTFNGSF

-1534 VLLYMQEKGYIEPLA
+1534 VLLYMQEKGYIEPLS
-1549 TSTMTVKQYE
+1549 TSTMTVKQYGA
-1559 TMMEKDEDFAKETF
+1559 MMEKDEDFANETF

-1589 LAGTR
+1589 LAGTK

-1604 SKVKEAHNKAF
+1604 GKAKEAFDKVF
-1615 AAETAKITKTLD
+1615 ATETAKITKTLN
-1627 VLGSTFGIESTKKG
+1627 VLESTFGIESTKKG
-1641 YKTKPSKTDSKKV
+1641 YKIKPTKTDSKKV

-1691 DNETID
+1691 NDGTIN

-1702 KAMGYKTEQDLK
+1702 KAMGYKTEEDLK

-1727 NMEIE
+1727 NMEIV
-1732 NSLEEL
+1732 NSLDEL
-1738 KSLRARVLDPEDEMT
+1738 KSLRAIVIDPEDEMT

-1787 ITPKSH
+1787 ITPKAH

-1798 FNSENGKAK
+1798 FGENGKAK

-1851 LKPNEKGKFEYTL
+1851 FKPDEKGHFKHKL

-1881 AISALRS
+1881 AISALRA

-1896 FATSMS
+1896 FTTSMS

-1918 MPILGMKL
+1918 MPILGMKK
-1926 VKEWLAKGGVFLG
+1926 VKEWLAKGGVFIG
-1939 GTDGYNSGDIKDI
+1939 GTDGYNGGDIKDI
-1952 KSMSDVIAKNGITDA
+1952 KSMSDIIDENGITDA

-1975 KTPKEVTDKYYE
+1975 KTPTEVTDKYYE
-1987 NHKDRNNKVKV
+1987 KHKDRDNKVKV

-2011 NIKNDIDEVTK
+2011 NIKEIKDQIEEVTK

-2053 ENLADEMLDEK
+2053 ENLADEMLTGSE
-2064 SSKGNV
+2064 KGNV
-2070 LISALFGREATPA
+2070 LISALFGIEFNKIDKSVLDKFKEQIRT
-2083 EIASFRKDLAE
+2083 
-2094 KDFDEVVINGKVKV
+2094 KDFDEVKINGEVKV

-2118 AYGNQVESI
+2118 AYGNQVEDI
-2127 LGEEFEGLVKANGT
+2127 LGKEFEGLVKANGT

-2154 KEYDAKVAEVIS
+2154 KEYDSKVAEVIA
-2166 KGGVLSAKVENEII
+2166 KGGVLSAKVEYEII
-2180 LDLKD
+2180 LALKD
-2185 KFPMINAPLSSGS
+2185 KFPMINAPLSSGN

-2216 DKRYGAAKTY
+2216 DKKYGAAKTY

-2233 NPKGQQTL
+2233 NIKGQQTL

-2250 DAAMSAGAVI
+2250 EAAMSAGAVI
-2260 PIHYIDGSFMTNVL
+2260 PIHYIDGSFMTKVL
-2274 EASGILGVH
+2274 RASGILGVH

-2340 EAITFGDI
+2340 EVITFGDI
-2348 VNDLNKLNAEV
+2348 VNELNKLNAEV
-2359 KEARRVLFNTDVK
+2359 KEARRVLFDTDVK

-2378 IDDTDYSEIDGQG
+2378 IDDTDYSEIDGQE
-2391 TVKKENE
+2391 TVKKANE
-2398 LVEYAEPDIKETTD
+2398 IVEYVEPDVKETTD
-2412 KKLDSSKTPGSEEIV
+2412 KKLDSTKTSSSDDIV
-2427 KESVGLTVTKSGLV
+2427 KESVRLTVTKSGLV
-2441 RYKDTNKSQKKIESY
+2441 RYKGTNKSQKKIESY

-2474 AKGDKTTDSMN
+2474 AKGDKTTDAMN
-2485 QYVDSMFKMLANSG
+2485 KYVDSMFEMLANSG

-2510 KNVGDNDSGLGLHK
+2510 KNVGDNDSGLGLHT

-2535 PFDVDFGN
+2535 PFDVDFKD

-2569 MKKANELRDYAIKKL
+2569 MKKANELREKTLNYMKQVGMSDKEISEIYA
-2584 KENGMTQDE
+2584 MS
-2593 INKTYAF
+2593 
-2600 IDKKDEAYEFIAEAL
+2600 DKKEQSYEFIAEAL
-2615 TSPKFQAILS
+2615 TSPKLQRILS

-2631 ENKNALEDIK
+2631 ENKNVLEDIK
-2641 KFFNAIVKF
+2641 KFFNTIVKF

-2662 NVLADTLNLVIE
+2662 NVLANTLNLVLE

-2687 SEPDVSNSTD
+2687 SEPDVVDNNKYEIISKD
-2697 DTSLINNALDIMKI
+2697 DIESAKDIMSNNK
-2711 LKNEYIANAKQQKDR
+2711 KEC
-2726 TSDDYKDLS
+2726 
-2735 KLATDFAKIE
+2735 E
-2745 NMIEGCK
+2745 

>member
-23 EEDELLKQ
+23 EEDALIKQ
-31 QASSANTITDRLL
+31 QASSATTITDRLL
-44 KMEDNARIKA
+44 KMEENARIKSE
-54 DNLALIQEEKTQKQ
+54 NLALIQEEKTQKQ
-68 NEINGLE
+68 NEINGLD
-75 SFIADLQNKN
+75 SFIANLQNKN
-85 AEGVN
+85 AEGAN

-99 SLGKFANYGL
+99 SLGQFANYGL

-114 GQRYYVDP
+114 GQRYYIDP
-122 TSGSKV
+122 SSGSKV

-137 YIAETDNEQ
+137 YVAETDNGQ

-240 YTNQSAPMWNA
+240 YTKQSAPMWNA
-251 DYDVGS
+251 DYDVSS
-257 VELRKDTPL
+257 VELREETPL
-266 PGVHSDYS
+266 PGAHSGS
-274 AFGED
+274 STFGED

-297 AQHGLGRTVA
+297 AQYGIGRTAA
-307 SAGDTIV
+307 STGDTLI

-322 ELAEN
+322 ELAEK
-327 FGGVSEEESNKII
+327 FGGISEEESNKII

-354 FTGFDKYKDAKEYG
+354 FTGFDKYKDGKEYG
-368 YDASA
+368 YDSSA
-373 INDYGQELKYVLT
+373 IDDYGQELKYVLT

-424 VGMGIFSANIMNDIL
+424 VGMGVFSANIMNDIL
-439 EEKQKIMKTSDLD
+439 EEKQKIMKTSDLE
-452 PSQYVIAGT
+452 PSQYMIAGT
-461 AAVVAGLANQLT
+461 AGIVAGLANQLT
-473 GGLAGATKGLTVD
+473 GGLAGTTKGLTVN

-498 AFQKIVTAVG
+498 AFQRIVSAVG

-530 LGTPEQDQIMTEKT
+530 LGTPEQDKIMTEKT

-568 FSEFKNNESIK
+568 LSELKNNESIK
-579 NGINNVSE
+579 NGISNVSE
-587 KIKPTKPLEPVVDSA
+587 KIKPTKPSEPAV
-602 TEANEVLD
+602 EASEVLD

-626 RLEALTPLALR
+626 RLEALSPLALR

-671 RSDVAI
+671 RSDVAV

-684 AKMSA
+684 AKMHA
-689 GVIKMMND
+689 GVIKMIND
-697 GDEQSIKTL
+697 GDEQAMKTL

-758 LNRLNGRIATIG
+758 LNKLSG
-770 TEAGAT
+770 T

-783 AQEVSRD
+783 SQEVSSE
-790 ARGYLTYKDLA
+790 AKGYLTYKDLA

-816 LVYME
+816 LVSME
-821 KFYGKHSAKLDSINA
+821 KFYEKHSAKLEAIEI
-836 GLSDAESKAEK
+836 GLAEATEKVSKIVNDFAESRK
-847 IITNFIENGK
+847 ISKE
-857 AKNRNEALI
+857 EALI
-866 ELTALDENKKPK
+866 KLEKV
-878 YSLGQ
+878 SGQ
-883 IEITYGR
+883 TQVTYPS
-890 TENKGKINI
+890 KQIGKINHSDI
-899 IDAVRKLKDERYN
+899 IKKMKDENYN

-970 KLREKVAKYELVDKE
+970 KLREKVAKYKMLDEE
-985 DLNENVVNANIA
+985 DLSDNAKTIIKELPKMEA
-997 KLKNMEN
+997 K
-1004 SLKSAQDNLAKIKG
+1004 LKSAQDNLAKIKG
-1018 TKVDSENETSKTTES
+1018 TKVDSENETDTTP
-1033 NSTVK
+1033 
-1038 TPGSNGEDPTYNDKE
+1038 PGSKDKALEDPKDVAVETPKDTVVKSFVKPPEESITEIPKDHTEINSVPKDTN
-1053 VSSIID
+1053 VSF
-1059 PANPPADV
+1059 V
-1067 VYEEPKYE
+1067 K
-1075 EPKIKEPTVTNDDF
+1075 
-1089 DGIDTSVLNP
+1089 P
-1099 IDISDISKYPI
+1099 IDEIEIPKDYTV
-1110 DGFNGNNPI
+1110 N
-1119 VMNIN
+1119 
-1124 YNDPIDTFANY
+1124 TFVPPL
-1135 KEPSDEEISAFLNTQ
+1135 EQEIPTMVDNEYDFVQAEQTFV
-1150 SEPEYEDYADI
+1150 EPEDI
-1161 NVDNIA
+1161 PT
-1167 NFESIDDIKDGT
+1167 IDDIAKFDNIDSISDKT
-1179 DEEKT
+1179 DKEKAV
-1184 KKSEVIKQLEAELI
+1184 KSEVIKKLEESLAN
-1198 KAKESLKSAKE
+1198 AKESLKSSKEEYAKYKNVIDNMFAKKE
-1209 IYSALKNKLNG
+1209 QLRTEAVDVNKLSKTKKDSFFDKLNTLNNNIESGLKFLDRLKETKIDPLKNL
-1220 YYAEKQEIYER
+1220 I
-1231 NSGNKQ
+1231 
-1237 WNEKDSNRMEWLN
+1237 
-1250 NQTESAKTLMPKFV
+1250 
-1264 LDVINKKRDFV
+1264 
-1275 NGITAKLS
+1275 NGINSKLS
-1283 GSAEMESIVK
+1283 GSAEIESIINK
-1293 DTGLGAHR
+1293 DGLGA
-1301 DINTVVV
+1301 IKEVTQIK
-1308 MEEIDGKFV
+1308 MIE
-1317 QAKTKDKDGK
+1317 KDKDGN
-1327 DIVKTQII
+1327 DQYQII
-1335 KSSEIIKGN
+1335 KSSNIVKGN

-1368 ADSAFET
+1368 SDSAIET
-1375 LSNVVDK
+1375 LSNVIDK
-1382 VEKVENTRKPKDE
+1382 VEKVKGRD
-1395 NGKYPLEVTPKV
+1395 GLESVLPNVFNKET
-1407 QPTINGKKG
+1407 
-1416 NSEIIKLRD
+1416 NSSESVKLRD

-1433 NSDGSIN
+1433 NADGSIN

-1534 VLLYMQEKGYIEPLA
+1534 VLLYMQEKGYIEPLS

-1559 TMMEKDEDFAKETF
+1559 AMMEKDEDFAKETF

-1604 SKVKEAHNKAF
+1604 GKAKEAHNKAF
-1615 AAETAKITKTLD
+1615 ALETAKITKTLD

-1683 VEVLFELL
+1683 VEVLFELDENGNRL
-1691 DNETID
+1691 ID
-1697 DATIL
+1697 DVTIL
-1702 KAMGYKTEQDLK
+1702 KAMGYKTEAELK
-1714 GKSFNTVESAEAR
+1714 GKSFNTIESAEAR
-1727 NMEIE
+1727 NMEIV

-1738 KSLRARVLDPEDEMT
+1738 KSLRARVLDPQDEMT

-1787 ITPKSH
+1787 ITPKAH

-1798 FNSENGKAK
+1798 FNSKNGKAK

-1826 KKSNAD
+1826 KKSNAK

-1837 DAIMAADESELLKV
+1837 DAIMNADESELLKV
-1851 LKPNEKGKFEYTL
+1851 LKPNEDGKFKHKL
-1864 PGSEHT
+1864 GEHT

-1881 AISALRS
+1881 AISALRA
-1888 YRDANGGP
+1888 YRDAKGGP
-1896 FATSMS
+1896 FTTSMS

-1918 MPILGMKL
+1918 MPILKMKL

-1939 GTDGYNSGDIKDI
+1939 GTDGYNGGDIKDI
-1952 KSMSDVIAKNGITDA
+1952 KSMSDIIDENGITDA
-1967 YRTLAGKM
+1967 YRTLAGQM
-1975 KTPKEVTDKYYE
+1975 NTPARFEGDNKKRIDTL
-1987 NHKDRNNKVKV
+1987 NKVLD
-1998 ANRVLGAITPLLG
+1998 AMIPLLG
-2011 NIKNDIDEVTK
+2011 DIKNDIDEVTK

-2053 ENLADEMLDEK
+2053 ENLADEMLTGSE
-2064 SSKGNV
+2064 KGNA
-2070 LISALFGREATPA
+2070 LINALFGREATPA
-2083 EIASFRKDLAE
+2083 EITLFRKELVE
-2094 KDFDEVVINGKVKV
+2094 KDFDEVVIIGKVKV
-2108 SELMRKIIED
+2108 SELMRKIIEN

-2127 LGEEFEGLVKANGT
+2127 LGKEFEGLVKANGT

-2154 KEYDAKVAEVIS
+2154 KEYDAKVSEVIA
-2166 KGGVLSAKVENEII
+2166 KGGVLSSKVEDEII

-2185 KFPMINAPLSSGS
+2185 KFPMINAPLSSGN

-2216 DKRYGAAKTY
+2216 DKIYGAAKTY
-2226 INKDNAN
+2226 IDKTVSKN

-2283 DAVVTGMDNAFD
+2283 DAVVIGMDNALD

-2315 ELSKLVNRNA
+2315 ELSKLVNRNS

-2340 EAITFGDI
+2340 EAIAFGDI
-2348 VNDLNKLNAEV
+2348 VNELNKLNAEV

-2378 IDDTDYSEIDGQG
+2378 IDGTDYSEIDGQG

-2398 LVEYAEPDIKETTD
+2398 LVEYVEPEVKETID
-2412 KKLDSSKTPGSEEIV
+2412 KKLDSTKTSGSADIV
-2427 KESVGLTVTKSGLV
+2427 KESSGLTVTKSGLV

-2474 AKGDKTTDSMN
+2474 AKGDKTTYAMN
-2485 QYVDSMFKMLANSG
+2485 QYVDSMFEMLANGG

-2535 PFDVDFGN
+2535 PFDIDFVN

-2569 MKKANELRDYAIKKL
+2569 MKKANELRDYAIKKMI
-2584 KENGMTQDE
+2584 ESGMTQDE

-2600 IDKKDEAYEFIAEAL
+2600 SDKKDEAYEFIAEAL
-2615 TSPKFQAILS
+2615 TSPKFQVMLNN
-2625 KIPSIS
+2625 IPSIS
-2631 ENKNALEDIK
+2631 ENKNVLEDIK

-2650 VTKNNESKFEMN
+2650 VTKNDESKFEMN

-2687 SEPDVSNSTD
+2687 SEPEVNSSD
-2697 DTSLINNALDIMKI
+2697 DIVLINNALDIMNI
-2711 LKNEYIANAKQQKDR
+2711 LKNEYISNAKQQKDR
-2726 TSDDYKDLS
+2726 TFDDYKDLS
-2735 KLATDFAKIE
+2735 SLATDFAKIE
-2745 NMIEGCK
+2745 KMIEGCK

>member
-587 KIKPTKPLEPVVDSA
+587 KIKPTKPSEPVVDSA

-671 RSDVAI
+671 RSDAAV

-684 AKMSA
+684 AKMHA

-697 GDEQSIKTL
+697 GDEQAMKTL

-847 IITNFIENGK
+847 IIANFIENGK

-899 IDAVRKLKDERYN
+899 IDAVRKLKDESYN

-1018 TKVDSENETSKTTES
+1018 TKVDSENETAKTTES

-1099 IDISDISKYPI
+1099 IDISDMSKYPI

-1798 FNSENGKAK
+1798 FNSKNGKAK

-1896 FATSMS
+1896 FTTSMS

-1939 GTDGYNSGDIKDI
+1939 GTDGYNSGDIKYI

-2053 ENLADEMLDEK
+2053 ENLADEMLTGSE
-2064 SSKGNV
+2064 KGNALVGAIFGIEFNKIDKNV
-2070 LISALFGREATPA
+2070 LADFKEQILT
-2083 EIASFRKDLAE
+2083 
-2094 KDFDEVVINGKVKV
+2094 KDFDEVKINGKVKV

-2391 TVKKENE
+2391 TVKKVNE
-2398 LVEYAEPDIKETTD
+2398 LVEYAEPEIKETTD
-2412 KKLDSSKTPGSEEIV
+2412 KKSDSDKTPGSEEIV

-2474 AKGDKTTDSMN
+2474 AK
-2485 QYVDSMFKMLANSG
+2485 
-2499 IEFRPFELKFS
+2499 
-2510 KNVGDNDSGLGLHK
+2510 NVGDNDSGLGLHK
-2524 TYDSGLTIITM
+2524 TYDSVLTIITM

>member
-1 MATNIEE
+1 MAETQEERLTRLGLFNPSTIDTN
-8 QWARLALSESMSSTP
+8 
-23 EEDELLKQ
+23 EEDNFTKFKD
-31 QASSANTITDRLL
+31 ADTIG
-44 KMEDNARIKA
+44 NARIREIDALENTHGKSGIAEDNKRKIAENTERGLKFWQEGYQPLSQATTGDIASFDAELMSMKNIESGPSIYRGMDVKYNKFDDTLSEPVVASTGDSFYTQPIDEREYDKFGRRLVDNSDYASELRKQGLAVNYNANDKEKA
-54 DNLALIQEEKTQKQ
+54 LAEVLEAKKQKLGAWGYDPQGMEDKFIKRNDGYNTYGEKLGESSFVDALQSATTKLGGKVLEGIGESVEFLGKEDQAFQQREQTRLDEQYPGEKVYAWRNDFAKSIENAGKFLSKSGGKIREGDVEAFYGYNKSGSKMTEDVWNELKDGKVLDAVGKVSASGTLNLIAESIPEMVMYFNPATLALTYTGNVAEAKKEAEKLNGNK
-68 NEINGLE
+68 EISNARMSAILLGEAFSAGLE
-75 SFIADLQNKN
+75 SFAIGKITGIGELTSKAGELATKFKGQIPDSIIK
-85 AEGVN
+85 
-90 WDDATSLQE
+90 DATSYALNKTGKIATAMAAEGGQE
-99 SLGKFANYGL
+99 VF
-109 QTDEN
+109 QE
-114 GQRYYVDP
+114 GQRIATTQYGQKDLNTQANIDRLGQSLVG
-122 TSGSKV
+122 GSIAGGGIRTGVEVGSSAKDVYDKAV
-128 NYYGKEKGL
+128 NNG
-137 YIAETDNEQ
+137 IN
-146 MKLGLRAGDKTFEDR
+146 
-161 YTPDWKQYVPFMKGY
+161 V
-176 GWNPGPEGVVAD
+176 
-188 KDPYMDLTVPAAL
+188 
-201 ADAYEKYVHSNAGQL
+201 SNA
-216 AERTAGQGPISAEMA
+216 ID
-231 YKLGAGKTE
+231 
-240 YTNQSAPMWNA
+240 YT
-251 DYDVGS
+251 
-257 VELRKDTPL
+257 
-266 PGVHSDYS
+266 
-274 AFGED
+274 
-279 GRIIRK
+279 
-285 DTDGYFGNLIDA
+285 
-297 AQHGLGRTVA
+297 
-307 SAGDTIV
+307 
-314 DIATRGSK
+314 
-322 ELAEN
+322 
-327 FGGVSEEESNKII
+327 
-340 TKSAI
+340 
-345 GKLFNENGN
+345 
-354 FTGFDKYKDAKEYG
+354 
-368 YDASA
+368 
-373 INDYGQELKYVLT
+373 
-386 SDKATFTDKAL
+386 
-397 SILKAPV
+397 
-404 YAPEL
+404 
-409 MASSI
+409 
-414 GDIVLAATGP
+414 
-424 VGMGIFSANIMNDIL
+424 
-439 EEKQKIMKTSDLD
+439 
-452 PSQYVIAGT
+452 
-461 AAVVAGLANQLT
+461 
-473 GGLAGATKGLTVD
+473 
-486 LIKEGLKKVDST
+486 
-498 AFQKIVTAVG
+498 
-508 AGTLEEATEEGI
+508 
-520 QELAQIVGTK
+520 
-530 LGTPEQDQIMTEKT
+530 
-544 AVDVGVASIMGGGA
+544 
-558 GAGMSGARAG
+558 
-568 FSEFKNNESIK
+568 K
-579 NGINNVSE
+579 NGINNVSD
-587 KIKPTKPLEPVVDSA
+587 KIKSAKQSEPGVV
-602 TEANEVLD
+602 EASEVLD

-671 RSDVAI
+671 RSDAAV

-684 AKMSA
+684 AKMHA

-697 GDEQSIKTL
+697 GYEQAMKTL

-770 TEAGAT
+770 TEAGTT

-790 ARGYLTYKDLA
+790 ARGYLTYKELA
-801 DEGIESN
+801 DEGIDSG

-899 IDAVRKLKDERYN
+899 IDAVRKLKDESYN

-970 KLREKVAKYELVDKE
+970 KLKAKVAKYKMLDEE
-985 DLNENVVNANIA
+985 DLSDNAKASIKELPKMEA
-997 KLKNMEN
+997 K
-1004 SLKSAQDNLAKIKG
+1004 LKSAQDNLAKIKG
-1018 TKVDSENETSKTTES
+1018 TKVDNKAEAGTPTSGSEDK
-1033 NSTVK
+1033 V
-1038 TPGSNGEDPTYNDKE
+1038 PEDPKDVASETPKDTVVKSFVKPPEESITEVPKDPTEVNNVPKDTNVSFVIPEDKIE
-1053 VSSIID
+1053 IPKDYTV
-1059 PANPPADV
+1059 NTFVPPL
-1067 VYEEPKYE
+1067 EQEIPKMVDNEY
-1075 EPKIKEPTVTNDDF
+1075 DF
-1089 DGIDTSVLNP
+1089 VQ
-1099 IDISDISKYPI
+1099 
-1110 DGFNGNNPI
+1110 
-1119 VMNIN
+1119 VEQ
-1124 YNDPIDTFANY
+1124 TFV
-1135 KEPSDEEISAFLNTQ
+1135 
-1150 SEPEYEDYADI
+1150 EPEDI
-1161 NVDNIA
+1161 PT
-1167 NFESIDDIKDGT
+1167 IDDIAKFDNIDSISDKT
-1179 DEEKT
+1179 DKEKAV
-1184 KKSEVIKQLEAELI
+1184 KSEVIKKLEESLAN
-1198 KAKESLKSAKE
+1198 AKESLRIYKIKEKVLTDGINNLYAKD
-1209 IYSALKNKLNG
+1209 KNSNADKIGLAEEKLVNL
-1220 YYAEKQEIYER
+1220 R
-1231 NSGNKQ
+1231 DNKQ
-1237 WNEKDSNRMEWLN
+1237 KIKEL
-1250 NQTESAKTLMPKFV
+1250 
-1264 LDVINKKRDFV
+1264 I
-1275 NGITAKLS
+1275 NGITSKLS
-1283 GSAEMESIVK
+1283 GSAEIESIIK
-1293 DTGLGAHR
+1293 DTGLGS
-1301 DINTVVV
+1301 IVS
-1308 MEEIDGKFV
+1308 E
-1317 QAKTKDKDGK
+1317 KTKMIEKDKDGNDK
-1327 DIVKTQII
+1327 YQIVKSSDIV
-1335 KSSEIIKGN
+1335 KGN

-1368 ADSAFET
+1368 ADSAVET
-1375 LSNVVDK
+1375 LSNVIDK
-1382 VEKVENTRKPKDE
+1382 VEKKYNKFGKEVESDKILTDV
-1395 NGKYPLEVTPKV
+1395 NGLESGLKEV
-1407 QPTINGKKG
+1407 Q
-1416 NSEIIKLRD
+1416 KLRD

-1521 ELVAKMKADAGQI
+1521 ELVAKIKADAGQI

-1604 SKVKEAHNKAF
+1604 GKAKESHNKAF
-1615 AAETAKITKTLD
+1615 SLETAKITKTLD

-1641 YKTKPSKTDSKKV
+1641 YKTKHTKTDSKKV

-1661 MSDKALKTMNVLQA
+1661 MSDKALKTINVLQA

-1683 VEVLFELL
+1683 VEVLFELDENGNRL
-1691 DNETID
+1691 ID

-1727 NMEIE
+1727 NIEIE

-1738 KSLRARVLDPEDEMT
+1738 KSLRARVVDPEDEMT

-1807 RQKDMFRLAIAQA
+1807 RQKDIFRLSIAQA

-1851 LKPNEKGKFEYTL
+1851 LKPNEDGKFEHTL
-1864 PGSEHT
+1864 HGSEHT

-1881 AISALRS
+1881 AISALRA
-1888 YRDANGGP
+1888 YRDAKGGP

-1918 MPILGMKL
+1918 MPILGMKK

-1939 GTDGYNSGDIKDI
+1939 GTDGYNGGDIKDI

-1975 KTPKEVTDKYYE
+1975 QTPKKVTDKYYE

-2039 GMASIKKSLGYKMT
+2039 GMASIKRSLGYKMT
-2053 ENLADEMLDEK
+2053 ENLADEMLTGSE
-2064 SSKGNV
+2064 KGNALV
-2070 LISALFGREATPA
+2070 GALFGIEFNK
-2083 EIASFRKDLAE
+2083 IDKNVLADFKE
-2094 KDFDEVVINGKVKV
+2094 QILTKDFDEVKINGKVKV

-2154 KEYDAKVAEVIS
+2154 KAYDAKVAEVIA
-2166 KGGVLSAKVENEII
+2166 KGGVLSAKVEDEII

-2185 KFPMINAPLSSGS
+2185 KFPMINAPLSSGN

-2325 KGNESIVIREAKGDN
+2325 KGNESIIIREAKGDN

-2359 KEARRVLFNTDVK
+2359 KEARKVLFDTDVK

-2391 TVKKENE
+2391 TVKKANE
-2398 LVEYAEPDIKETTD
+2398 LVEYAEPEIKETTD

-2456 AEFKSIVNE
+2456 SEFKSIVNE
-2465 YASIMNSKK
+2465 YASLMNSKK

-2485 QYVDSMFKMLANSG
+2485 QYVDSMFEMLANSG

-2510 KNVGDNDSGLGLHK
+2510 KNVGNNDSGLGLHK

-2535 PFDVDFGN
+2535 PFYVDFGN

-2569 MKKANELRDYAIKKL
+2569 MKKGNELRDYAIKKL

-2600 IDKKDEAYEFIAEAL
+2600 SDKKNEAYEFIAEAL
-2615 TSPKFQAILS
+2615 TSPKLQRILS

-2631 ENKNALEDIK
+2631 ENKNVLEDIK

-2650 VTKNNESKFEMN
+2650 VTKNNESKFEIN
-2662 NVLADTLNLVIE
+2662 SVLADTLNLVIE

-2687 SEPDVSNSTD
+2687 SEPEVHSAD
-2697 DTSLINNALDIMKI
+2697 DIVLINESLDIMNT
-2711 LKNEYIANAKQQKDR
+2711 LKKDTNNSNLR
-2726 TSDDYKDLS
+2726 TIFESI
-2735 KLATDFAKIE
+2735 IE
-2745 NMIEGCK
+2745 DVKGCKQ

>member
-8 QWARLALSESMSSTP
+8 QWAKIALSESMSSTP
-23 EEDELLKQ
+23 EEDALIKQ
-31 QASSANTITDRLL
+31 QASSATTITDRLL
-44 KMEDNARIKA
+44 KMEENARIKSE
-54 DNLALIQEEKTQKQ
+54 NLALIQEEKTQKQ
-68 NEINGLE
+68 NEINGLD
-75 SFIADLQNKN
+75 SFIANLQNKN
-85 AEGVN
+85 AEGAN

-99 SLGKFANYGL
+99 SLGQFANYGL

-114 GQRYYVDP
+114 GQIYYVDP

-137 YIAETDNEQ
+137 YVAETDNGQ

-240 YTNQSAPMWNA
+240 YTKKSAPMWNA

-257 VELRKDTPL
+257 VELREDTPL
-266 PGVHSDYS
+266 PGVHSDSS

-297 AQHGLGRTVA
+297 TQHGIGRTAA
-307 SAGDTIV
+307 STGDTIV
-314 DIATRGSK
+314 DIVTRGSK
-322 ELAEN
+322 ELAEK

-354 FTGFDKYKDAKEYG
+354 FTGFDKYKEGKEYG
-368 YDASA
+368 YDSSA
-373 INDYGQELKYVLT
+373 IDDYGQELKYVLT
-386 SDKATFTDKAL
+386 SDKVTFTDKAL

-452 PSQYVIAGT
+452 PSQYMIAGT
-461 AAVVAGLANQLT
+461 AGLVAGLANQLT

-498 AFQKIVTAVG
+498 AFNRIVSAIGV
-508 AGTLEEATEEGI
+508 GTLEEATEEGI

-568 FSEFKNNESIK
+568 LSELKNNESIK
-579 NGINNVSE
+579 NGIDTVSE
-587 KIKPTKPLEPVVDSA
+587 KIKPTKPSEPVVDGGI
-602 TEANEVLD
+602 EASEVLD

-626 RLEALTPLALR
+626 RLEALSPLALR

-671 RSDVAI
+671 RSDAAV

-684 AKMSA
+684 AKMHA

-697 GDEQSIKTL
+697 GDEQAMKTL

-716 FRKIATSGSEDLD
+716 FRKIAISGSEDLD

-758 LNRLNGRIATIG
+758 LNRLNGRIATIA

-776 GKSIDKV
+776 GKSMSKV
-783 AQEVSRD
+783 AEEVSRD
-790 ARGYLTYKDLA
+790 ARGYLTYKELA
-801 DEGIESN
+801 DEGIDSR

-821 KFYGKHSAKLDSINA
+821 KFYGKHSAKLDSINS

-847 IITNFIENGK
+847 IIANFIENGK

-899 IDAVRKLKDERYN
+899 IDAVRKLKDESYN

-970 KLREKVAKYELVDKE
+970 KLREKVAKYKMLDEE
-985 DLNENVVNANIA
+985 DLSDNAKASIKELPKMEA
-997 KLKNMEN
+997 K
-1004 SLKSAQDNLAKIKG
+1004 LKSAQDNLAKIKG
-1018 TKVDSENETSKTTES
+1018 TKVDSENETAKTTES

-1059 PANPPADV
+1059 HANPPADV
-1067 VYEEPKYE
+1067 VYEEPKNE
-1075 EPKIKEPTVTNDDF
+1075 EPKIKEPTATNNDF

-1099 IDISDISKYPI
+1099 IDISDMSKYPI

-1209 IYSALKNKLNG
+1209 IYNALKNKLNG

-1264 LDVINKKRDFV
+1264 LDVINKKRDFI

-1283 GSAEMESIVK
+1283 GSAEIESIIK

-1301 DINTVVV
+1301 DTTTVVV

-1317 QAKTKDKDGK
+1317 QVKTKDKDGK

-1335 KSSEIIKGN
+1335 KSSNIVEGN

-1368 ADSAFET
+1368 ADSAVET
-1375 LSNVVDK
+1375 LSNVIDK

-1407 QPTINGKKG
+1407 QPTIDGEKG

-1466 KEDIAKMLGITEGE
+1466 KEYIAKMLGITEGE
-1480 VTGLMTRT
+1480 VTGLMTRI

-1495 KKLIADDLSTT
+1495 KKLISDDLSTI

-1521 ELVAKMKADAGQI
+1521 ELVAKIKADAGQI
-1534 VLLYMQEKGYIEPLA
+1534 VLLYMQEKGYIEPLS

-1573 TELGESENGA
+1573 TDLGESENGA

-1594 DANGNQIRLK
+1594 DVNGNQIRLK
-1604 SKVKEAHNKAF
+1604 GKAKEAQNKAF
-1615 AAETAKITKTLD
+1615 ADETAKLTKTLD
-1627 VLGSTFGIESTKKG
+1627 LLGSTFGIESTKKG
-1641 YKTKPSKTDSKKV
+1641 YKTKPTKTESKKV

-1661 MSDKALKTMNVLQA
+1661 MSDKALKTMNVLQD

-1683 VEVLFELL
+1683 VEVLFEFDENGNRL
-1691 DNETID
+1691 ID
-1697 DATIL
+1697 DETIL
-1702 KAMGYKTEQDLK
+1702 KAMGYKTEADLK
-1714 GKSFNTVESAEAR
+1714 GKSFNTIESAEAR
-1727 NMEIE
+1727 NMEIV

-1738 KSLRARVLDPEDEMT
+1738 KSLRSRVLDPQDEMT

-1761 FGKNGRFYM
+1761 FGKNGRFYI

-1787 ITPKSH
+1787 ITPKAH

-1826 KKSNAD
+1826 KKSNAK

-1851 LKPNEKGKFEYTL
+1851 LKPNEDGKFEHTL
-1864 PGSEHT
+1864 PDSKHT

-1881 AISALRS
+1881 AISALRA
-1888 YRDANGGP
+1888 YRDAKGGP
-1896 FATSMS
+1896 FTTSMS

-1918 MPILGMKL
+1918 MPILRMKL

-1939 GTDGYNSGDIKDI
+1939 GTDGYNGGDIKDI
-1952 KSMSDVIAKNGITDA
+1952 KSMSDIIDENGITDA

-1975 KTPKEVTDKYYE
+1975 NTPARFEGDNKKRIDTL
-1987 NHKDRNNKVKV
+1987 NKVLD
-1998 ANRVLGAITPLLG
+1998 AMIPLLG
-2011 NIKNDIDEVTK
+2011 DIKNDIDEVTK

-2053 ENLADEMLDEK
+2053 ENLADEMLTGSE
-2064 SSKGNV
+2064 KGNA
-2070 LISALFGREATPA
+2070 LINALFGREATPA
-2083 EIASFRKDLAE
+2083 EITLFRKELVE

-2108 SELMRKIIED
+2108 SELMRKIIEN

-2127 LGEEFEGLVKANGT
+2127 LGKEFEGLVKANGT

-2166 KGGVLSAKVENEII
+2166 KGGVLSAKVEDEII

-2185 KFPMINAPLSSGS
+2185 KFPMINAPLSSGN

-2226 INKDNAN
+2226 INKNVSEN

-2315 ELSKLVNRNA
+2315 ELSKLVNRNS

-2340 EAITFGDI
+2340 EAITFGVI

-2378 IDDTDYSEIDGQG
+2378 IDGTDYSEIDGQG

-2398 LVEYAEPDIKETTD
+2398 LVEYADPEVGETTN
-2412 KKLDSSKTPGSEEIV
+2412 KKLDSTKTPGSDDIV
-2427 KESVGLTVTKSGLV
+2427 KESSGLTVTKSGLV

-2474 AKGDKTTDSMN
+2474 AKGDKTTDAMN
-2485 QYVDSMFKMLANSG
+2485 QYVDSMFEMLANSG

-2548 VVLHEYA
+2548 VVLHEYS

-2600 IDKKDEAYEFIAEAL
+2600 SDKKNEAYEFIAEAL
-2615 TSPKFQAILS
+2615 TNPKFQEMLS
-2625 KIPSIS
+2625 KIDSIS
-2631 ENKNALEDIK
+2631 QNKNVLEDIK

-2687 SEPDVSNSTD
+2687 SEPVVNSSD
-2697 DTSLINNALDIMKI
+2697 DIGLINNALDIMKI
-2711 LKNEYIANAKQQKDR
+2711 LKNEYISNAKQQKDR

-2735 KLATDFAKIE
+2735 SLATDFAKIE
-2745 NMIEGCK
+2745 KMIEGCK

>member
-8 QWARLALSESMSSTP
+8 QWAKIALSQSMASTP
-23 EEDELLKQ
+23 EEDALLKQ
-31 QASSANTITDRLL
+31 QVASTNTITDRLL
-44 KMEDNARIKA
+44 KMEENARIKA
-54 DNLALIQEEKTQKQ
+54 ENLTLKEQEKTQKQ

-85 AEGVN
+85 AQGAN

-99 SLGKFANYGL
+99 SLGQFANYGL
-109 QTDEN
+109 QTDES
-114 GQRYYVDP
+114 GQRYYIDP
-122 TSGSKV
+122 SSGSKV

-137 YIAETDNEQ
+137 YVAETDNGQ

-176 GWNPGPEGVVAD
+176 GWKPGPEGVVAD

-240 YTNQSAPMWNA
+240 YTKQSAPMWNA
-251 DYDVGS
+251 DYDVSS
-257 VELRKDTPL
+257 VELREDTPL
-266 PGVHSDYS
+266 PGAHSN
-274 AFGED
+274 AALFGED

-297 AQHGLGRTVA
+297 AQHGLGRTAA
-307 SAGDTIV
+307 STGDTIV

-322 ELAEN
+322 ELAEK

-386 SDKATFTDKAL
+386 SDKATFTDKAM

-424 VGMGIFSANIMNDIL
+424 VGMGVFSANIMNDIL

-461 AAVVAGLANQLT
+461 AAVVAGLANQIT
-473 GGLAGATKGLTVD
+473 GGMAGATKGLTVD

-498 AFQKIVTAVG
+498 AFQRIVTAVG

-544 AVDVGVASIMGGGA
+544 AVDVGASAIMGGGA

-568 FSEFKNNESIK
+568 FSELGKSEAIK
-579 NGINNVSE
+579 NGINTVSE
-587 KIKPTKPLEPVVDSA
+587 KIKHTKPSEPVNDNA
-602 TEANEVLD
+602 PEASEVID

-615 VYETNFTDAES
+615 VYETNFTDAET

-637 DDVSND
+637 EDVSND

-671 RSDVAI
+671 RSDVAV

-684 AKMSA
+684 AKMHA

-697 GDEQSIKTL
+697 GDEQAMTTL

-729 IDGANFMKAGYSAGL
+729 LDGANFMKAGFSAGL
-744 NDETITDIKDEAKA
+744 DEETIADIKDEAKA
-758 LNRLNGRIATIG
+758 LNKLSG
-770 TEAGAT
+770 T

-783 AQEVSRD
+783 AQEVSTE
-790 ARGYLTYKDLA
+790 AKGYLTYKDLA

-816 LVYME
+816 LVSME
-821 KFYGKHSAKLDSINA
+821 KFYGKHSAKLEAIEI
-836 GLSDAESKAEK
+836 GLAEATEKVSKIVNDFAESRK
-847 IITNFIENGK
+847 ISKE
-857 AKNRNEALI
+857 EALVKL
-866 ELTALDENKKPK
+866 EKVSGQTQVTYP
-878 YSLGQ
+878 SGQ
-883 IEITYGR
+883 I
-890 TENKGKINI
+890 GKINHSDI
-899 IDAVRKLKDERYN
+899 VRKLKDENYN
-912 GGMFAI
+912 GGMFSI

-931 VFELTKKRAENIG
+931 VFEFTKKRAERIG

-970 KLREKVAKYELVDKE
+970 KLREKVAKYKMLDEE
-985 DLNENVVNANIA
+985 DLSDNAKASIKELPKMEA
-997 KLKNMEN
+997 KLKA
-1004 SLKSAQDNLAKIKG
+1004 AQDNIAKIKG
-1018 TKVDSENETSKTTES
+1018 TKVDNKTDTSTSGSENKVPEAPGDPKDVAVETPKDTVVKSFVKPPEES
-1033 NSTVK
+1033 AIEAPK
-1038 TPGSNGEDPTYNDKE
+1038 DPTEINSAPKDTNVSFVKPIDEIDIPKDYTVNTFVPPLEQEIPTMVDNEYDFVKAEQTFIEPDDVPTADDIAKFDNIDSISDKTDKE
-1053 VSSIID
+1053 KAVKSKVIEQLEESLENARAKLAKVKEKYIKGREAVNKLVEKRKAIIAEYGDVRESSEEIREEYFDIID
-1059 PANPPADV
+1059 PLNEQIEDAFSKLDTYIEEVVNP
-1067 VYEEPKYE
+1067 
-1075 EPKIKEPTVTNDDF
+1075 
-1089 DGIDTSVLNP
+1089 
-1099 IDISDISKYPI
+1099 
-1110 DGFNGNNPI
+1110 
-1119 VMNIN
+1119 
-1124 YNDPIDTFANY
+1124 Y
-1135 KEPSDEEISAFLNTQ
+1135 KELVSGLN
-1150 SEPEYEDYADI
+1150 
-1161 NVDNIA
+1161 
-1167 NFESIDDIKDGT
+1167 
-1179 DEEKT
+1179 
-1184 KKSEVIKQLEAELI
+1184 
-1198 KAKESLKSAKE
+1198 
-1209 IYSALKNKLNG
+1209 
-1220 YYAEKQEIYER
+1220 
-1231 NSGNKQ
+1231 
-1237 WNEKDSNRMEWLN
+1237 
-1250 NQTESAKTLMPKFV
+1250 
-1264 LDVINKKRDFV
+1264 
-1275 NGITAKLS
+1275 AKLS
-1283 GSAEMESIVK
+1283 GSAEIESIIK
-1293 DTGLGAHR
+1293 DTGLGS
-1301 DINTVVV
+1301 IVS
-1308 MEEIDGKFV
+1308 E
-1317 QAKTKDKDGK
+1317 KTKMIEKDKDGNYK
-1327 DIVKTQII
+1327 YQII
-1335 KSSEIIKGN
+1335 KSSDIVKGN

-1357 DITDNKTVLDY
+1357 DITDNKTVLNY
-1368 ADSAFET
+1368 ADSAIET
-1375 LSNVVDK
+1375 LSNVIDK
-1382 VEKVENTRKPKDE
+1382 VEKKYNKFGKEIESDKILTDV
-1395 NGKYPLEVTPKV
+1395 NGIESGLKEV
-1407 QPTINGKKG
+1407 Q
-1416 NSEIIKLRD
+1416 KLRD

-1433 NSDGSIN
+1433 NADGSIN

-1488 MAFNGSF
+1488 MTFNGSF
-1495 KKLIADDLSTT
+1495 KKIIADDLSTT

-1521 ELVAKMKADAGQI
+1521 ELVAKMKADVGQI

-1604 SKVKEAHNKAF
+1604 GKAKETHNKKF
-1615 AAETAKITKTLD
+1615 ADEIAKITKTLD

-1691 DNETID
+1691 DNGTID
-1697 DATIL
+1697 NATIL
-1702 KAMGYKTEQDLK
+1702 KAMGYKTETDLK
-1714 GKSFNTVESAEAR
+1714 GKSFNTIESAEAR
-1727 NMEIE
+1727 NMEIV
-1732 NSLEEL
+1732 NSLDEL

-1798 FNSENGKAK
+1798 FGAKGKAK

-1837 DAIMAADESELLKV
+1837 DAIMSANESELLKV
-1851 LKPNEKGKFEYTL
+1851 LKPDEKGHFEHKI
-1864 PGSEHT
+1864 GEHK

-1881 AISALRS
+1881 AISALRA

-1896 FATSMS
+1896 FTTSMS

-1918 MPILGMKL
+1918 MPILEMKM

-1939 GTDGYNSGDIKDI
+1939 GADGYNGGDIKDI

-1975 KTPKEVTDKYYE
+1975 KTPTEVTDNYSGKE
-1987 NHKDRNNKVKV
+1987 TELGRKKIAT
-1998 ANRVLGAITPLLG
+1998 ANRILGAITPLLG

-2039 GMASIKKSLGYKMT
+2039 GMASIKRSLGYKMT
-2053 ENLADEMLDEK
+2053 ENLADEMLIGSE
-2064 SSKGNV
+2064 KGNA
-2070 LISALFGREATPA
+2070 LIGALFGIEFNK
-2083 EIASFRKDLAE
+2083 IDKNVLADFKE
-2094 KDFDEVVINGKVKV
+2094 QILTKDFDEVVINGKVKV

-2118 AYGNQVESI
+2118 AYGSQVESI

-2154 KEYDAKVAEVIS
+2154 KEYDAKVAETIA
-2166 KGGVLSAKVENEII
+2166 KGGVLSSKVEDEII
-2180 LDLKD
+2180 LALKD
-2185 KFPMINAPLSSGS
+2185 KFPMINAPLSSGN

-2216 DKRYGAAKTY
+2216 DKKYGAAKTY
-2226 INKDNAN
+2226 INKNVSEN

-2250 DAAMSAGAVI
+2250 ESAMSAGAVI

-2274 EASGILGVH
+2274 EASGVLGVH
-2283 DAVVTGMDNAFD
+2283 DAVVTGIDNAFD

-2325 KGNESIVIREAKGDN
+2325 KGNESIIIREAKGEN

-2391 TVKKENE
+2391 TVKKANE
-2398 LVEYAEPDIKETTD
+2398 LVEYAEPEIKETTD
-2412 KKLDSSKTPGSEEIV
+2412 KKSENTKTPGSDDIV
-2427 KESVGLTVTKSGLV
+2427 KESAGLTVTKSGLV
-2441 RYKDTNKSQKKIESY
+2441 RYKGTNKSQKKIESY

-2474 AKGDKTTDSMN
+2474 VEGDKTTDSMN
-2485 QYVDSMFKMLANSG
+2485 QYVDSMFEMLANSG

-2510 KNVGDNDSGLGLHK
+2510 KNVGDNNSGLGLHK

-2555 HSITKKAMKDNPSL
+2555 HSVTKKAMKDNPSL

-2584 KENGMTQDE
+2584 KESGMTQDE

-2600 IDKKDEAYEFIAEAL
+2600 SDKKDEAYEFIAEAL
-2615 TSPKFQAILS
+2615 TSPKFQVMLNKIL
-2625 KIPSIS
+2625 SIS
-2631 ENKNALEDIK
+2631 ENKNVLEDIK

-2650 VTKNNESKFEMN
+2650 VTKNNESKFEIN
-2662 NVLADTLNLVIE
+2662 SVLADTLNLVLE

-2697 DTSLINNALDIMKI
+2697 DIGIINEENKIVESVTKEDSEQSEPDVDNKYKTISKDDIEAAKDIMSNNK
-2711 LKNEYIANAKQQKDR
+2711 KEC
-2726 TSDDYKDLS
+2726 
-2735 KLATDFAKIE
+2735 E
-2745 NMIEGCK
+2745 

>member
-1 MATNIEE
+1 MTDESYSILRNMVADKDSTGEPINNSLDNEL
-8 QWARLALSESMSSTP
+8 QALDDGTTVNM
-23 EEDELLKQ
+23 K
-31 QASSANTITDRLL
+31 
-44 KMEDNARIKA
+44 
-54 DNLALIQEEKTQKQ
+54 
-68 NEINGLE
+68 NEIKHDYNE
-75 SFIADLQNKN
+75 DDLQYLLGYMAKDRQVILEPESGAMTIGDNPYSGPTGGHYQFGSNDESGSTKR
-85 AEGVN
+85 G
-90 WDDATSLQE
+90 L
-99 SLGKFANYGL
+99 SLGVV
-109 QTDEN
+109 N
-114 GQRYYVDP
+114 GVAVDP
-122 TSGSKV
+122 KAR
-128 NYYGKEKGL
+128 
-137 YIAETDNEQ
+137 YIPDDLDKQ
-146 MKLGLRAGDKTFEDR
+146 VVDAGFK
-161 YTPDWKQYVPFMKGY
+161 KGY
-176 GWNPGPEGVVAD
+176 GWSPGEKGVNVNDNQLAMMFTPSDNAMLEAANQWGTLDYRTVKRDALGKISDSDKESYGAGVTEYRLPGSEGDTSTYKLTSDEAYAKGKSIYDDLRHGDRSTEFKLNEIDRTAQFFQKKEQEKARLLSEKIYKLTGVAPEGYDPNSGVITTGSQY
-188 KDPYMDLTVPAAL
+188 KDSINEASDNLYSGGGM
-201 ADAYEKYVHSNAGQL
+201 N
-216 AERTAGQGPISAEMA
+216 
-231 YKLGAGKTE
+231 YK
-240 YTNQSAPMWNA
+240 
-251 DYDVGS
+251 
-257 VELRKDTPL
+257 
-266 PGVHSDYS
+266 SDN
-274 AFGED
+274 
-279 GRIIRK
+279 
-285 DTDGYFGNLIDA
+285 DGYIGNLVDA
-297 AQHGLGRTVA
+297 AQYGLGKTA
-307 SAGDTIV
+307 AGAGDTIV
-314 DIATRGSK
+314 DAVTRGSK
-322 ELAEN
+322 EVAEK

-354 FTGFDKYKDAKEYG
+354 FTGFDKYKEAKEYG
-368 YDASA
+368 YDSSA
-373 INDYGQELKYVLT
+373 IDDYGKELKHVLT
-386 SDKATFTDKAL
+386 SNDATFTDKAI
-397 SILKAPV
+397 SILKAPA

-409 MASSI
+409 IASSI
-414 GDIVLAATGP
+414 GDIVLAAAGP
-424 VGMGIFSANIMNDIL
+424 VGMGVFSANIMNDIL

-452 PSQYVIAGT
+452 PSQYLIAGT

-473 GGLAGATKGLTVD
+473 GGMAGATKGLTVG
-486 LIKEGLKKVDST
+486 LIKEGLKKVDT
-498 AFQKIVTAVG
+498 DAFKRIVTAVG

-520 QELAQIVGTK
+520 QELSQIVGTK
-530 LGTPEQDQIMTEKT
+530 LGTPEQDQIVTKDT
-544 AVDVGVASIMGGGA
+544 AVNVGVSAIMGGGA
-558 GAGMSGARAG
+558 GAVMSGTRAG
-568 FSEFKNNESIK
+568 LSELGKGESLK
-579 NGINNVSE
+579 NGINTVYE
-587 KIKPTKPLEPVVDSA
+587 KIKPTKQLESEIDNGLDA
-602 TEANEVLD
+602 DAGTVLD
-610 ENQKA
+610 ENTKD
-615 VYETNFTDAES
+615 VYETNFADAEL
-626 RLEALTPLALR
+626 RLDALTPLALR

-656 EHIINGMKSGTIDKA
+656 EYIVDGLRSGIIDKA
-671 RSDVAI
+671 RSDIAV

-689 GVIKMMND
+689 GVTRMINS
-697 GDEQSIKTL
+697 GDEQAMKTL
-706 FSDPETAETK
+706 FSDPETAERR
-716 FRKIATSGSEDLD
+716 FRSIATSGSEELDL
-729 IDGANFMKAGYSAGL
+729 DGANFMKAGFSAGL
-744 NDETITDIKDEAKA
+744 DEESIADIKVEAKA
-758 LNRLNGRIATIG
+758 LNALNGRVSSASG
-770 TEAGAT
+770 TEAGGT
-776 GKSIDKV
+776 GKSMSKV
-783 AQEVSRD
+783 AEEVSRD
-790 ARGYLTYKDLA
+790 ARGYLTYKEMA
-801 DEGIESN
+801 DEGIDAG

-816 LVYME
+816 LVFME
-821 KFYGKHSAKLDSINA
+821 KFYGKHSAKLYSIDA
-836 GLSDAESKAEK
+836 GLNDAETRAEK
-847 IITNFIENGK
+847 TIDNFMK
-857 AKNRNEALI
+857 TRKLNRDEALT

-878 YSLGQ
+878 YSLGS
-883 IEITYGR
+883 IEITYGK

-899 IDAVRKLKDERYN
+899 IDSVRKLKDENYN
-912 GGMFAI
+912 GGMYSI
-918 RNSVKNE
+918 RESVANE
-925 TEAMGT
+925 TNAMGE
-931 VFELTKKRAENIG
+931 VFELTKKRAERIG
-944 TFAKQFTDKTEVDYV
+944 TFTKQFTDKTETDYV

-964 LEPEVV
+964 LEPEVA
-970 KLREKVAKYELVDKE
+970 KLREKVAKYKMLDEE
-985 DLNENVVNANIA
+985 DLSDNAKTSIKELPKIEA
-997 KLKNMEN
+997 K
-1004 SLKSAQDNLAKIKG
+1004 LKSAQDNLAKIKG
-1018 TKVDSENETSKTTES
+1018 IKVDNKTDNKVETF
-1033 NSTVK
+1033 
-1038 TPGSNGEDPTYNDKE
+1038 TPGSDDKAQE
-1053 VSSIID
+1053 APKDVAMEAPKDTVIKSFIKS
-1059 PANPPADV
+1059 PEESVNVFVPPA
-1067 VYEEPKYE
+1067 
-1075 EPKIKEPTVTNDDF
+1075 
-1089 DGIDTSVLNP
+1089 
-1099 IDISDISKYPI
+1099 
-1110 DGFNGNNPI
+1110 
-1119 VMNIN
+1119 
-1124 YNDPIDTFANY
+1124 
-1135 KEPSDEEISAFLNTQ
+1135 
-1150 SEPEYEDYADI
+1150 EPEMPI
-1161 NVDNIA
+1161 IVDNEYDFVKAEQTYVEPVDVPTANDIA
-1167 NFESIDDIKDGT
+1167 GFDSIDDIKDGT
-1179 DEEKT
+1179 EDEKAV
-1184 KKSEVIKQLEAELI
+1184 KSKIISQLEESLTN
-1198 KAKESLKSAKE
+1198 AKEQLKSAKE
-1209 IYSALKNKLNG
+1209 EYAKYKNVIDNIFSKKEQLKTEAGDVSKLSKSEKDSFFNKLNSLNDNI
-1220 YYAEKQEIYER
+1220 E
-1231 NSGNKQ
+1231 SG
-1237 WNEKDSNRMEWLN
+1237 L
-1250 NQTESAKTLMPKFV
+1250 KF
-1264 LDVINKKRDFV
+1264 LDRLKETKVDPSKNLV
-1275 NGITAKLS
+1275 NGLVSKLS
-1283 GSAEMESIVK
+1283 GSAEIDSILKES
-1293 DTGLGAHR
+1293 GLGA
-1301 DINTVVV
+1301 IKEVTQIK
-1308 MEEIDGKFV
+1308 MIE
-1317 QAKTKDKDGK
+1317 KDKDGN
-1327 DIVKTQII
+1327 DQYQII
-1335 KSSEIIKGN
+1335 KSSDIVKGN
-1344 KKATNRLSGMKIE
+1344 KKASNRLSGMKIE
-1357 DITDNKTVLDY
+1357 DITDNKIVLDY
-1368 ADSAFET
+1368 AASAVET
-1375 LSNVVDK
+1375 LSNVIDK

-1416 NSEIIKLRD
+1416 NSEIIKLRE

-1433 NSDGSIN
+1433 NADGSIN

-1534 VLLYMQEKGYIEPLA
+1534 VLLYMQEKGYIEPLS

-1573 TELGESENGA
+1573 TDLSESENGA

-1604 SKVKEAHNKAF
+1604 GKAKEAHNKAF
-1615 AAETAKITKTLD
+1615 ALETEKITKTLD

-1641 YKTKPSKTDSKKV
+1641 YKTKPSKTDSKKI

-1661 MSDKALKTMNVLQA
+1661 MSKEALKTINVLQA

-1683 VEVLFELL
+1683 VEVLFELDENGNRL
-1691 DNETID
+1691 ID

-1702 KAMGYKTEQDLK
+1702 KAMGYKTEEDLK
-1714 GKSFNTVESAEAR
+1714 GKSFNTIESAEAR
-1727 NMEIE
+1727 NMEIV

-1738 KSLRARVLDPEDEMT
+1738 KSLRARVLDPQDEMT

-1787 ITPKSH
+1787 ITPKAH

-1798 FNSENGKAK
+1798 FGAKGKAK

-1851 LKPNEKGKFEYTL
+1851 LKPNEKGKFEYKL

-1881 AISALRS
+1881 AINALRA
-1888 YRDANGGP
+1888 YRDAKGGP
-1896 FATSMS
+1896 FTTSMS

-1939 GTDGYNSGDIKDI
+1939 GTDGYNGGYIKDI

-1975 KTPKEVTDKYYE
+1975 KTPAEVTDKYYE
-1987 NHKDRNNKVKV
+1987 KHKDRNNKVKV
-1998 ANRVLGAITPLLG
+1998 ANRVLDAMIPLLG
-2011 NIKNDIDEVTK
+2011 NIKEIKDQIEEVTK

-2053 ENLADEMLDEK
+2053 ENFADEMLTGSE
-2064 SSKGNV
+2064 KGNA
-2070 LISALFGREATPA
+2070 LINALFGREATPA
-2083 EIASFRKDLAE
+2083 EIALFRKELVE
-2094 KDFDEVVINGKVKV
+2094 KDFDEITINSKTGKIKV

-2118 AYGNQVESI
+2118 AYGNQVEDI
-2127 LGEEFEGLVKANGT
+2127 LGKEFEGLVKANGT
-2141 INNAFKGVFLAWK
+2141 INNSFKGVFLAWK
-2154 KEYDAKVAEVIS
+2154 KEYDAKVAEVIAD
-2166 KGGVLSAKVENEII
+2166 GGVLSSKVEDEII
-2180 LDLKD
+2180 LALKD
-2185 KFPMINAPLSSGS
+2185 KFPMINAPLSSGN

-2216 DKRYGAAKTY
+2216 DKKYGAAKTY
-2226 INKDNAN
+2226 INKDNVN
-2233 NPKGQQTL
+2233 NTKGQQTL

-2250 DAAMSAGAVI
+2250 EAAMSAGAVI

-2274 EASGILGVH
+2274 EDSGILGVH

-2315 ELSKLVNRNA
+2315 ELSKLVNRNS

-2348 VNDLNKLNAEV
+2348 VNELNKLNAEV

-2372 VMHMTA
+2372 VIHMTA
-2378 IDDTDYSEIDGQG
+2378 IDGTDYSEIDGQG

-2398 LVEYAEPDIKETTD
+2398 LVEYVERESKETTD
-2412 KKLDSSKTPGSEEIV
+2412 KKLDSTKTPGSEEIV

-2441 RYKDTNKSQKKIESY
+2441 RYKETNKSQKKIESY
-2456 AEFKSIVNE
+2456 AEFKSIINE

-2474 AKGDKTTDSMN
+2474 AKGDKTTYTMN
-2485 QYVDSMFKMLANSG
+2485 KYVDSMFEMLANSG

-2510 KNVGDNDSGLGLHK
+2510 KNVGNNDSGLGLHK

-2555 HSITKKAMKDNPSL
+2555 HSITKKAMKDSPSL
-2569 MKKANELRDYAIKKL
+2569 MKKANEIRDYAIKKL

-2600 IDKKDEAYEFIAEAL
+2600 SDKKSEAYEFIAEAL

-2631 ENKNALEDIK
+2631 ENKNVLDDIK
-2641 KFFNAIVKF
+2641 KFFNAIIKF

-2662 NVLADTLNLVIE
+2662 NVLADTLNLVLE
-2674 IQNENGLLNKDYN
+2674 IQNENGLLNKHFYA
-2687 SEPDVSNSTD
+2687 EPEVDSAD
-2697 DTSLINNALDIMKI
+2697 DIVLINESLDIMNT
-2711 LKNEYIANAKQQKDR
+2711 LKKDTNNSNLR
-2726 TSDDYKDLS
+2726 TIFESI
-2735 KLATDFAKIE
+2735 IE
-2745 NMIEGCK
+2745 DVKGCKQ